1 MKHREFPPF
10 IPNDECKCKPAPA
23 PYEPPCCAPCGM
35 TTEEQIMRLNDK
47 VDCMTATYN
56 QVMSECYK
64 TLHNLEEAAE
74 ENGAYY
80 GAGEVWT
87 EQGYYADESAT
98 YTLTHKAVVD
108 RHGEPIRIG
117 LHLAYDNTTNSK
129 IEQDMFSASK
139 VLYADKILVAQPKTA
154 NGWYGNVI
162 YRGAPIATYN
172 DGTLYT
178 VGFTKAGVMRVYQNG
193 IDKEQMLRDTIENAM
208 GCSGVLILNGQ
219 LTDDSYRANIPN
231 ATEQVA
237 RVVIGQN
244 SDTREVIFL
253 TCGNENNVNR
263 KGMTSKACA
272 QILLQYGCDI
282 AVELCEADNAGAMN
296 KGQFMFVPDNNEV
309 PTAYCYWYISRRC
322 FYKND
327 YTREVAEL
335 MQNYGQVIW
344 ENFLT
349 GGKLDDTI
357 AKLNKEIADRIA
369 ADNELQENINA
380 EADTRAENDT
390 VLQENINAEITRATA
405 AEKTLQTN
413 IDNEKKR
420 AQAAEQNLED
430 TKVNRAGDTMTGSL
444 QFPLNATVN
453 IGTNVRLDR
462 YGVNV
467 KDQVMQ
473 LVAYQG
479 IKLYGEK
486 RSAITITNLADG
498 KTPDDA
504 VNKRQL
510 DAEVA
515 RATNAEDTE
524 KKRAQAA
531 EQQLQANIDAEVHA
545 RENADT
551 ALHNDIVT
559 EQGER
564 MAEDADLLT
573 AINKEKEDRTAA
585 DGTLQANINTE
596 KSERT
601 AADNATNSRIDG
613 IVAGTTDIPYLSTQ
627 RGGSVQGAI
636 VVTNGENGFIGID
649 ANGKS
654 NNAPEINSTGTSMT
668 ISVANG
674 DIIVKNEAEADGKGI
689 VTNLKAPK
697 RNTDAANKQYID
709 EKIAA
714 VSELYVAKDSAEMQ
728 EVNSGIIFN
737 DGIVVGGN
745 IDFGEASTES
755 ASIQYDPTT
764 GIIIRTPP
772 ANATISASGSR
783 ITDIGEPVDNND
795 AATKAY
801 VDAHSGGGGAGDV
814 TAAGNNT
821 FTGTNTFT
829 GKTIVATPTEDN
841 EAATKAYVDAHSGGG
856 GNGDVTTAGNNT
868 FTGTNTFNGKTIVAT
883 PTEDNNAATK
893 KYVDDADNEIR
904 QFVNDKADT
913 KADLFKD
920 NVFSRTNKFDGKV
933 IITVTPTVDND
944 AANKKYVDSKIT
956 GGGNTFTSIEIL
968 KNNNTPVGQ
977 FTNGIVVI
985 YGDISSSD
993 SIAVASVNAIKQY
1006 LTNAGQIGDK
1016 IQAIN
1021 ESGTT
1026 LDSFLEDMTNNHTK
1040 GIYLITGLA
1049 QP

>member
-10 IPNDECKCKPAPA
+10 IPTDECKCKPAPA
-23 PYEPPCCAPCGM
+23 HYEPPCCTPCGM
-35 TTEEQIMRLNDK
+35 TTEEQLMHLNDK
-47 VDCMTATYN
+47 VDCMAATYN

-108 RHGEPIRIG
+108 RHGAPIRIG
-117 LHLAYDNTTNSK
+117 LHLSYDNTTNSK

-162 YRGAPIATYN
+162 YRGAPIATHN

-208 GCSGVLILNGQ
+208 GCSGILVLNGQ

-282 AVELCEADNAGAMN
+282 AVELCEADSAGAMN
-296 KGQFMFVPDNNEV
+296 KGQFMFVPDNNVV

-349 GGKLDDTI
+349 GGKLDNTI

-390 VLQENINAEITRATA
+390 VLQENINAETTRATA

-420 AQAAEQNLED
+420 AQTAEQNLED

-444 QFPLNATVN
+444 QFPANATVN
-453 IGTNVRLDR
+453 IGANVELN
-462 YGVNV
+462 GNGLNS
-467 KDQVMQ
+467 KNQVMQ
-473 LVAYQG
+473 FVSNKG
-479 IKLYGEK
+479 IKVSGDNGV
-486 RSAITITNLADG
+486 AIAINNLADG
-498 KTPDDA
+498 NAPSDA
-504 VNKRQL
+504 VNKKQL
-510 DAEVA
+510 DAEVT
-515 RATNAEDTE
+515 RATTAEDTE
-524 KKRAQAA
+524 LKRAQAA
-531 EQQLQANIDAEVHA
+531 EQQLQANIDAEKHA
-545 RENADT
+545 RENSDS

-564 MAEDADLLT
+564 MAEDADLL
-573 AINKEKEDRTAA
+573 ASINKEKEDRAAA
-585 DGTLQANINTE
+585 DTNLQANINTE

-601 AADNATNSRIDG
+601 AADNKTNERIDT
-613 IVAGTTDIPYLSTQ
+613 IVAGTSNIPYLSTEK
-627 RGGSVQGAI
+627 GGSVKGAI
-636 VVTNGENGFIGID
+636 IVSNGENGLLSLDGK
-649 ANGKS
+649 GKS
-654 NNAPEINSTGTSMT
+654 NNTPELNSTGNSLT

-674 DIIVKNEAEADGKGI
+674 DVIVKNEAETDGKGTI
-689 VTNLKAPK
+689 TNLKAPT
-697 RNTDAANKQYID
+697 RDTDAVNKKYADSNFLSLTKTTNQEIKSPVGFIGGVSITTNGIVANKGID
-709 EKIAA
+709 TNR
-714 VSELYVAKDSAEMQ
+714 L
-728 EVNSGIIFN
+728 N
-737 DGIVVGGN
+737 VV
-745 IDFGEASTES
+745 TS
-755 ASIQYDPTT
+755 ASVPEPTSSKN
-764 GIIIRTPP
+764 P
-772 ANATISASGSR
+772 
-783 ITDIGEPVDNND
+783 
-795 AATKAY
+795 ATKNY
-801 VDAHSGGGGAGDV
+801 VDKALTLKAGLN
-814 TAAGNNT
+814 TANT
-821 FTGTNTFT
+821 FTGANTFS
-829 GKTIVATPTEDN
+829 GTITVPTPTADN
-841 EAATKAYVDAHSGGG
+841 Q
-856 GNGDVTTAGNNT
+856 
-868 FTGTNTFNGKTIVAT
+868 
-883 PTEDNNAATK
+883 AATK
-893 KYVDDADNEIR
+893 KYVDDHAGGGD
-904 QFVNDKADT
+904 
-913 KADLFKD
+913 
-920 NVFSRTNKFDGKV
+920 
-933 IITVTPTVDND
+933 ITVAGD
-944 AANKKYVDSKIT
+944 
-956 GGGNTFTSIEIL
+956 NTFTGD
-968 KNNNTPVGQ
+968 NTFNGPVNIGPNYDTM
-977 FTNGIVVI
+977 FDADGSVRF
-985 YGDISSSD
+985 SSD
-993 SIAVASVNAIKQY
+993 VSFNTLTVSGGSADFRTASSISVPVPK
-1006 LTNAGQIGDK
+1006 TDDD
-1016 IQAIN
+1016 AIN
-1021 ESGTT
+1021 KGYADANYLSKNT
-1026 LDSFLEDMTNNHTK
+1026 LTFETWMFTLEDGSKVAKIIALQSN
-1040 GIYLITGLA
+1040 
-1049 QP
+1049 

>member
-10 IPNDECKCKPAPA
+10 IPTDECKCKPAPA

-35 TTEEQIMRLNDK
+35 TTEEQIMHLNDK
-47 VDCMTATYN
+47 VDCMSSTYN

-64 TLHNLEEAAE
+64 TLHNLEAAAE

-108 RHGEPIRIG
+108 RHGNPIRIG

-162 YRGAPIATYN
+162 YRGAPIATHN

-193 IDKEQMLRDTIENAM
+193 INKEQMLRDTIDNAM

-282 AVELCEADNAGAMN
+282 AVELCEADSAGAMN

-349 GGKLDDTI
+349 GGKLNDTI

-390 VLQENINAEITRATA
+390 VLQENINAEITRATN

-420 AQAAEQNLED
+420 AQAAEKNLED

-444 QFPLNATVN
+444 SLPNSASLNIGNQTKFFELGINTGNDAMQLKSDRGIVVSNAAGTNPVKISGVDNATEP
-453 IGTNVRLDR
+453 
-462 YGVNV
+462 Y
-467 KDQVMQ
+467 
-473 LVAYQG
+473 
-479 IKLYGEK
+479 E
-486 RSAITITNLADG
+486 
-498 KTPDDA
+498 A
-504 VNKRQL
+504 VNKKLL
-510 DAEVA
+510 DADILIV
-515 RATNAEDTE
+515 TNAIDVE
-524 KKRAQAA
+524 KKRAQKA
-531 EQQLQANIDAEVHA
+531 EQQLQTNIDAEQHA

-564 MAEDADLLT
+564 AAEDADLLA
-573 AINKEKEDRTAA
+573 AINKEKEDRAAA
-585 DGTLQANINTE
+585 DSTLQSNINTE
-596 KSERT
+596 KSERV
-601 AADNATNSRIDG
+601 AGDNAITTQLSDLSTDLDTEREVRQGQIIDIKDG
-613 IVAGTTDIPYLSTQ
+613 NLELPYLSNKT
-627 RGGSVQGAI
+627 GGTVNGNI
-636 VVTNGENGFIGID
+636 VVTNGVQGNLSLS
-649 ANGKS
+649 GKGES
-654 NNAPEINSTGTSMT
+654 NNTPEIKSTGTSLT
-668 ISVANG
+668 LTVANG
-674 DIIVKNEAEADGKGI
+674 DIIAKNNTEADGKGTI
-689 VTNLKAPK
+689 TNLKAPT
-697 RNTDAANKQYID
+697 RDTDAANK
-709 EKIAA
+709 
-714 VSELYVAKDSAEMQ
+714 
-728 EVNSGIIFN
+728 
-737 DGIVVGGN
+737 
-745 IDFGEASTES
+745 
-755 ASIQYDPTT
+755 
-764 GIIIRTPP
+764 
-772 ANATISASGSR
+772 
-783 ITDIGEPVDNND
+783 
-795 AATKAY
+795 AY
-801 VDAHSGGGGAGDV
+801 VDESLSSKAGLASANVFSG
-814 TAAGNNT
+814 
-821 FTGTNTFT
+821 
-829 GKTIVATPTEDN
+829 
-841 EAATKAYVDAHSGGG
+841 S
-856 GNGDVTTAGNNT
+856 
-868 FTGTNTFNGKTIVAT
+868 NTFNGRVIVPKAPATNNDVANKIYVDQRVAEIYNNFAPINIVKTDYTIF
-883 PTEDNNAATK
+883 NNAIAFVGLATIEQED
-893 KYVDDADNEIR
+893 VD
-904 QFVNDKADT
+904 Q
-913 KADLFKD
+913 
-920 NVFSRTNKFDGKV
+920 
-933 IITVTPTVDND
+933 IIQ
-944 AANKKYVDSKIT
+944 YYRILM
-956 GGGNTFTSIEIL
+956 GN
-968 KNNNTPVGQ
+968 GA
-977 FTNGIVVI
+977 
-985 YGDISSSD
+985 ISE
-993 SIAVASVNAIKQY
+993 
-1006 LTNAGQIGDK
+1006 DK
-1016 IQAIN
+1016 IIYAN
-1021 ESGTT
+1021 FEGS
-1026 LDSFLEDMTNNHTK
+1026 LKSLSVLKSSED
-1040 GIYLITGLA
+1040 GAGLWIISNI
-1049 QP
+1049 Q

>member
-10 IPNDECKCKPAPA
+10 IPTDECKCKPAP
-23 PYEPPCCAPCGM
+23 YEPPCCTPCGM
-35 TTEEQIMRLNDK
+35 TTEEQLMHLNDK
-47 VDCMTATYN
+47 VDCMAATYN

-80 GAGEVWT
+80 GDGEVWT

-108 RHGEPIRIG
+108 RHGAPIRIG

-162 YRGAPIATYN
+162 YRGAPIATNN

-208 GCSGVLILNGQ
+208 GCSGVLVLNGQ

-244 SDTREVIFL
+244 SVTREVIFL

-272 QILLQYGCDI
+272 KILLQYGCDI
-282 AVELCEADNAGAMN
+282 AVELCEAGSAGAMN
-296 KGQFMFVPDNNEV
+296 KGQFMFIPDNNEV

-349 GGKLDDTI
+349 GGKLDNTI

-420 AQAAEQNLED
+420 AQGAEKNLED

-444 QFPLNATVN
+444 TLPNSASLNIGNQTKFFNLGIDTGNDAMRLKSDRGIVVSNAAGTNPVKISGVDNAT
-453 IGTNVRLDR
+453 GP
-462 YGVNV
+462 Y
-467 KDQVMQ
+467 
-473 LVAYQG
+473 
-479 IKLYGEK
+479 E
-486 RSAITITNLADG
+486 
-498 KTPDDA
+498 A
-504 VNKRQL
+504 VNKKLL
-510 DAEVA
+510 DADILIA
-515 RATNAEDTE
+515 RNAIDAEQ
-524 KKRAQAA
+524 KRAQKT
-531 EQQLQANIDAEVHA
+531 EQQLQANIDAEQHA

-564 MAEDADLLT
+564 AAEDADLLA
-573 AINKEKEDRTAA
+573 AINKEKEDRAAA
-585 DGTLQANINTE
+585 DSTLQTNINTE
-596 KSERT
+596 KSERL
-601 AADNATNSRIDG
+601 AADSATNGRIDG
-613 IVAGTTDIPYLSTQ
+613 IVAGTSNIPYLSTEK
-627 RGGSVQGAI
+627 GGSVKGAI
-636 VVTNGENGFIGID
+636 IVSNGENGLLSLDG
-649 ANGKS
+649 NGKS
-654 NNAPEINSTGTSMT
+654 NNTPELNSTGNSLT

-674 DIIVKNEAEADGKGI
+674 DIIVKNEAETDGKGT
-689 VTNLKAPK
+689 VTNLKAPT
-697 RNTDAANKQYID
+697 RDSDAVNKKYADDNFLSLIKTTNQEIKSPVGFIGGVSITTSGIVANKGID
-709 EKIAA
+709 TSTLNVVTTASVPEPT
-714 VSELYVAKDSAEMQ
+714 
-728 EVNSGIIFN
+728 NSKN
-737 DGIVVGGN
+737 
-745 IDFGEASTES
+745 
-755 ASIQYDPTT
+755 PTT
-764 GIIIRTPP
+764 KNYVDKALALKAGLNT
-772 ANATISASGSR
+772 ANTFSGSNTFNGR
-783 ITDIGEPVDNND
+783 VIVPTAPTTDND
-795 AATKAY
+795 VANKKY
-801 VDAHSGGGGAGDV
+801 VDDHAGGGGDV
-814 TAAGNNT
+814 TAAGENT
-821 FTGTNTFT
+821 FTGHNVFTGDTSFGPNEINTF
-829 GKTIVATPTEDN
+829 
-841 EAATKAYVDAHSGGG
+841 SGDGVVQIMG
-856 GNGDVTTAGNNT
+856 QLTVGDVQSSGTIDFSTGILDVNDPTSDYEAVNLHYLKDNYIEKNTLTFEPWT
-868 FTGTNTFNGKTIVAT
+868 FTLADGSTV
-883 PTEDNNAATK
+883 TK
-893 KYVDDADNEIR
+893 K
-904 QFVNDKADT
+904 
-913 KADLFKD
+913 
-920 NVFSRTNKFDGKV
+920 
-933 IITVTPTVDND
+933 
-944 AANKKYVDSKIT
+944 
-956 GGGNTFTSIEIL
+956 
-968 KNNNTPVGQ
+968 
-977 FTNGIVVI
+977 
-985 YGDISSSD
+985 
-993 SIAVASVNAIKQY
+993 IAIQSV
-1006 LTNAGQIGDK
+1006 
-1016 IQAIN
+1016 
-1021 ESGTT
+1021 
-1026 LDSFLEDMTNNHTK
+1026 
-1040 GIYLITGLA
+1040 
-1049 QP
+1049 

>member
-1 MKHREFPPF
+1 MIYLWGFFNMKHREFPPF
-10 IPNDECKCKPAPA
+10 IPTDECKCKPAPA
-23 PYEPPCCAPCGM
+23 PYEPPCCPPCGM
-35 TTEEQIMRLNDK
+35 TTEEQLMHLNDK
-47 VDCMTATYN
+47 VDCMAATYN

-108 RHGEPIRIG
+108 RHGAPIRIG

-139 VLYADKILVAQPKTA
+139 VLYADKILVAQPKTS

-282 AVELCEADNAGAMN
+282 AVELCEADSAGAMN

-349 GGKLDDTI
+349 GGKLKDTI

-453 IGTNVRLDR
+453 IGPNVRLDR
-462 YGVNV
+462 YGINT
-467 KDQVMQ
+467 KNQIMQ
-473 LVAYQG
+473 LISYKG
-479 IKLYGEK
+479 IKLYGEN
-486 RSAITITNLADG
+486 RSSINITNLADG
-498 KTPDDA
+498 NTPDDA

-510 DAEVA
+510 DAEIT
-515 RATNAEDTE
+515 RATNAENTE
-524 KKRAQAA
+524 NKRAKAA

-559 EQGER
+559 EQGAR
-564 MAEDADLLT
+564 MSEDADLLA
-573 AINKEKEDRTAA
+573 AINKEKEDRAAA
-585 DGTLQANINTE
+585 DTTLQANINTE

-601 AADNATNSRIDG
+601 AADNKTNERIDA
-613 IVAGTTDIPYLSTQ
+613 IVSGTSNIPYLSTE
-627 RGGSVQGAI
+627 RGGSVKGAI
-636 VVTNGENGFIGID
+636 IVSNGENGLLSLDGS
-649 ANGKS
+649 GKS
-654 NNAPEINSTGTSMT
+654 NNTPELNSTGNSLT

-674 DIIVKNEAEADGKGI
+674 DVIVKNEAETDGKGTI
-689 VTNLKAPK
+689 TNLKAPT
-697 RNTDAANKQYID
+697 RDTDAAN
-709 EKIAA
+709 
-714 VSELYVAKDSAEMQ
+714 
-728 EVNSGIIFN
+728 
-737 DGIVVGGN
+737 
-745 IDFGEASTES
+745 
-755 ASIQYDPTT
+755 
-764 GIIIRTPP
+764 
-772 ANATISASGSR
+772 
-783 ITDIGEPVDNND
+783 
-795 AATKAY
+795 KAY
-801 VDAHSGGGGAGDV
+801 VDAHAGGGDV
-814 TAAGNNT
+814 
-821 FTGTNTFT
+821 
-829 GKTIVATPTEDN
+829 
-841 EAATKAYVDAHSGGG
+841 KA
-856 GNGDVTTAGNNT
+856 AGNNT
-868 FTGTNTFNGKTIVAT
+868 FTGTNTFNGKVVVTTAPTADNDVATKKYVDAHAGGGGGSGDVTAAGDNTFTGTNTFNKGITVNGYSLFSANTIVNSLLVNESLNISDGIALDANSAQFNTDTTFNGGIIANSYITAPT
-883 PTEDNNAATK
+883 PVDDTDAATK
-893 KYVDDADNEIR
+893 KYVDDSFTTETWTFTLD
-904 QFVNDKADT
+904 
-913 KADLFKD
+913 
-920 NVFSRTNKFDGKV
+920 DGTIV
-933 IITVTPTVDND
+933 
-944 AANKKYVDSKIT
+944 NKK
-956 GGGNTFTSIEIL
+956 
-968 KNNNTPVGQ
+968 
-977 FTNGIVVI
+977 VV
-985 YGDISSSD
+985 
-993 SIAVASVNAIKQY
+993 VK
-1006 LTNAGQIGDK
+1006 
-1016 IQAIN
+1016 
-1021 ESGTT
+1021 
-1026 LDSFLEDMTNNHTK
+1026 
-1040 GIYLITGLA
+1040 
-1049 QP
+1049 

>member
-10 IPNDECKCKPAPA
+10 IPTDECKCKPALA
-23 PYEPPCCAPCGM
+23 PYEPPCCTPCGM
-35 TTEEQIMRLNDK
+35 TTEEQLMHLNDK
-47 VDCMTATYN
+47 VDCMAATYN

-108 RHGEPIRIG
+108 RHGAPIRIG

-139 VLYADKILVAQPKTA
+139 VLYADKILVAQPKTE

-162 YRGAPIATYN
+162 YRGAPIASHN

-253 TCGNENNVNR
+253 TCGNENNVNH

-282 AVELCEADNAGAMN
+282 AVELCEADSAGAMN

-430 TKVNRAGDTMTGSL
+430 AKVNRAGDTMTGSL
-444 QFPLNATVN
+444 QFPANATVN
-453 IGTNVRLDR
+453 IGENVELN
-462 YGVNV
+462 GNGLNS
-467 KDQVMQ
+467 KNQVMQ
-473 LVAYQG
+473 FVSNNG
-479 IKLYGEK
+479 IKVSGDNGV
-486 RSAITITNLADG
+486 AVAITNLADG
-498 KTPDDA
+498 SAPNDA
-504 VNKRQL
+504 VNKKQL
-510 DAEVA
+510 DAEVT
-515 RATNAEDTE
+515 RASTAEDTE
-524 KKRAQAA
+524 KNRAQAA
-531 EQQLQANIDAEVHA
+531 EQQLKSNIDAEKHA

-573 AINKEKEDRTAA
+573 AINKEKEDRAAA
-585 DGTLQANINTE
+585 DTTLQANINTE

-601 AADNATNSRIDG
+601 AADNKTNERIDA
-613 IVAGTTDIPYLSTQ
+613 IVSGTSNIPYLSTE
-627 RGGSVQGAI
+627 RGGSVKGAI
-636 VVTNGENGFIGID
+636 IVSNGENGLLSLDGS
-649 ANGKS
+649 GKS
-654 NNAPEINSTGTSMT
+654 NNTPELNSTGNSLT

-674 DIIVKNEAEADGKGI
+674 NVIVKNEAETDGKGTI
-689 VTNLKAPK
+689 TNLKAPT
-697 RNTDAANKQYID
+697 RDTDAANKAYVDDNTNNKVDKITGKGLSTNDFTNADKAKVDAIPSNPKYTDTTYTAGEGIFID
-709 EKIAA
+709 DTNTIYADITATGKN
-714 VSELYVAKDSAEMQ
+714 YFTG
-728 EVNSGIIFN
+728 NNTFN
-737 DGIVVGGN
+737 GKVVVTT
-745 IDFGEASTES
+745 A
-755 ASIQYDPTT
+755 PT
-764 GIIIRTPP
+764 
-772 ANATISASGSR
+772 A
-783 ITDIGEPVDNND
+783 DND
-795 AATKAY
+795 VATKKY
-801 VDAHSGGGGAGDV
+801 VDAHAGGGGSGDV
-814 TAAGNNT
+814 TAAG
-821 FTGTNTFT
+821 
-829 GKTIVATPTEDN
+829 D
-841 EAATKAYVDAHSGGG
+841 
-856 GNGDVTTAGNNT
+856 NT
-868 FTGTNTFNGKTIVAT
+868 FTGTNTFNKGITVNRDSSFKANVSVNSLLVNERINISDLFSLDSCGAQFNVELTSNSDAYFNGAVIIGT
-883 PTEDNNAATK
+883 PTIDNEAATK
-893 KYVDDADNEIR
+893 KYVDDSFTTETWTFTLD
-904 QFVNDKADT
+904 
-913 KADLFKD
+913 
-920 NVFSRTNKFDGKV
+920 DGTIV
-933 IITVTPTVDND
+933 
-944 AANKKYVDSKIT
+944 NKK
-956 GGGNTFTSIEIL
+956 
-968 KNNNTPVGQ
+968 
-977 FTNGIVVI
+977 VV
-985 YGDISSSD
+985 
-993 SIAVASVNAIKQY
+993 VK
-1006 LTNAGQIGDK
+1006 
-1016 IQAIN
+1016 
-1021 ESGTT
+1021 
-1026 LDSFLEDMTNNHTK
+1026 
-1040 GIYLITGLA
+1040 
-1049 QP
+1049 

>member
-1 MKHREFPPF
+1 MIYLWGFFNMKHREFPPF
-10 IPNDECKCKPAPA
+10 IPTDECKCKPAPA
-23 PYEPPCCAPCGM
+23 PYEPPCCPPCGM

-47 VDCMTATYN
+47 VDCMAATYN

-139 VLYADKILVAQPKTA
+139 VLYADKILVAQPKTE

-162 YRGAPIATYN
+162 YRGAPIATHN

-253 TCGNENNVNR
+253 TCGNENNVNH

-282 AVELCEADNAGAMN
+282 AVELCEADSAGAMN

-444 QFPLNATVN
+444 QFPADATVN
-453 IGTNVRLDR
+453 IGANVELN
-462 YGVNV
+462 GNGLNS
-467 KDQVMQ
+467 KNQVMQ
-473 LVAYQG
+473 FVSNNG
-479 IKLYGEK
+479 IKVSGDNGV
-486 RSAITITNLADG
+486 AVAITNLADG
-498 KTPDDA
+498 SAPNDA
-504 VNKRQL
+504 VNKKQL
-510 DAEVA
+510 DAEVT
-515 RATNAEDTE
+515 RASTAEDTE
-524 KKRAQAA
+524 KNRAQAA
-531 EQQLQANIDAEVHA
+531 EQQLQSNIDAEKHA

-564 MAEDADLLT
+564 AAEDADLLA
-573 AINKEKEDRTAA
+573 AINKEKEDRAAA
-585 DGTLQANINTE
+585 DTTLQANINTE

-601 AADNATNSRIDG
+601 AANNKTNERIDA
-613 IVAGTTDIPYLSTQ
+613 IVSGTSNIPYLSTE
-627 RGGSVQGAI
+627 RGGSVKGAI
-636 VVTNGENGFIGID
+636 IVSNGENGLLSLDGS
-649 ANGKS
+649 GKS
-654 NNAPEINSTGTSMT
+654 NNTPELNSTGNSLT

-674 DIIVKNEAEADGKGI
+674 DVIVKNEAETDGKGTI
-689 VTNLKAPK
+689 TNLKAPT
-697 RNTDAANKQYID
+697 RDTDAAN
-709 EKIAA
+709 
-714 VSELYVAKDSAEMQ
+714 
-728 EVNSGIIFN
+728 
-737 DGIVVGGN
+737 
-745 IDFGEASTES
+745 
-755 ASIQYDPTT
+755 
-764 GIIIRTPP
+764 
-772 ANATISASGSR
+772 
-783 ITDIGEPVDNND
+783 
-795 AATKAY
+795 KAY
-801 VDAHSGGGGAGDV
+801 VDAHAGGGDVTAAGDNTFTGNNTFTGDNEFTNGFSVNGDSAFNTSAYFNDYVEFSGTVRVPTPKADTEAANKAYVDAHAGGGSGDV

-821 FTGTNTFT
+821 FSGTNTFT
-829 GKTIVATPTEDN
+829 GINTF
-841 EAATKAYVDAHSGGG
+841 
-856 GNGDVTTAGNNT
+856 TANNT
-868 FTGTNTFNGKTIVAT
+868 FNKRITVNDEGRFNKISATGNVNFEYAT
-883 PTEDNNAATK
+883 SVSVPAPTVNNNPATK
-893 KYVDDADNEIR
+893 KYVDDSFTTETWTFTLADG
-904 QFVNDKADT
+904 T
-913 KADLFKD
+913 
-920 NVFSRTNKFDGKV
+920 
-933 IITVTPTVDND
+933 TV
-944 AANKKYVDSKIT
+944 NKK
-956 GGGNTFTSIEIL
+956 
-968 KNNNTPVGQ
+968 
-977 FTNGIVVI
+977 VVI
-985 YGDISSSD
+985 
-993 SIAVASVNAIKQY
+993 K
-1006 LTNAGQIGDK
+1006 
-1016 IQAIN
+1016 
-1021 ESGTT
+1021 
-1026 LDSFLEDMTNNHTK
+1026 
-1040 GIYLITGLA
+1040 
-1049 QP
+1049 

>member
-10 IPNDECKCKPAPA
+10 IPTDECKCKPAPA
-23 PYEPPCCAPCGM
+23 PYEPPCCTPCGM
-35 TTEEQIMRLNDK
+35 TTEEQIMHLNDK
-47 VDCMTATYN
+47 VDCMASTYN

-108 RHGEPIRIG
+108 RHGNPIRIG

-139 VLYADKILVAQPKTA
+139 VLYADKILVAQPKTE

-162 YRGAPIATYN
+162 YRGAPIAAHN

-282 AVELCEADNAGAMN
+282 AVELCEADSAGAMN
-296 KGQFMFVPDNNEV
+296 KGQFMFVPDNNVV

-349 GGKLDDTI
+349 GGKLDNTI

-420 AQAAEQNLED
+420 AQSAEKNLED

-444 QFPLNATVN
+444 SLPNSESLNIGNQTKFFNLGINTGNDAMQLKSDRGIVVSNAAGTNPVKISGVDNATEP
-453 IGTNVRLDR
+453 
-462 YGVNV
+462 Y
-467 KDQVMQ
+467 
-473 LVAYQG
+473 
-479 IKLYGEK
+479 E
-486 RSAITITNLADG
+486 
-498 KTPDDA
+498 A
-504 VNKRQL
+504 VNKKQL
-510 DAEVA
+510 DAEILIA
-515 RATNAEDTE
+515 RNAIDAEQ
-524 KKRAQAA
+524 KRAQKT
-531 EQQLQANIDAEVHA
+531 EQQLQANIDAEQHA

-564 MAEDADLLT
+564 AAEDADLLA
-573 AINKEKEDRTAA
+573 AINKEKEDRAAA
-585 DGTLQANINTE
+585 DSTLQTNINTE
-596 KSERT
+596 KSERV
-601 AADNATNSRIDG
+601 AADSATNGRIDG
-613 IVAGTTDIPYLSTQ
+613 IVAGTSNIPYLSTEK
-627 RGGSVQGAI
+627 GGSVKGAI
-636 VVTNGENGFIGID
+636 IVSNGENGLLSLDG
-649 ANGKS
+649 NGKS
-654 NNAPEINSTGTSMT
+654 NNTPELNSTGNSLT

-674 DIIVKNEAEADGKGI
+674 DIIVKNEAETDGKGT
-689 VTNLKAPK
+689 VTNLKAPT
-697 RNTDAANKQYID
+697 RDSDAVNKKYADDNFLSLIKTTNQEIKSPVGFIGGVSITTSGIVANKGID
-709 EKIAA
+709 TNTLNVVTTASVPEPT
-714 VSELYVAKDSAEMQ
+714 
-728 EVNSGIIFN
+728 NSKN
-737 DGIVVGGN
+737 
-745 IDFGEASTES
+745 
-755 ASIQYDPTT
+755 PTT
-764 GIIIRTPP
+764 KNYVDKALALKAGLIT
-772 ANATISASGSR
+772 ANTFSGSNTFNGR
-783 ITDIGEPVDNND
+783 VIVPTAPTTDND
-795 AATKAY
+795 VANKKY
-801 VDAHSGGGGAGDV
+801 VDDHAGGGGDV
-814 TAAGNNT
+814 TAAGENT
-821 FTGTNTFT
+821 FTGHNVFTGDTSFGPYEINTF
-829 GKTIVATPTEDN
+829 
-841 EAATKAYVDAHSGGG
+841 SGDGVVQIMG
-856 GNGDVTTAGNNT
+856 QLTVGDVQSSGTIDFSTGILDVNDPTSDYEAVNLHYLKDNYIEKNTLTFEPWT
-868 FTGTNTFNGKTIVAT
+868 FTLADGSTV
-883 PTEDNNAATK
+883 TK
-893 KYVDDADNEIR
+893 K
-904 QFVNDKADT
+904 
-913 KADLFKD
+913 
-920 NVFSRTNKFDGKV
+920 
-933 IITVTPTVDND
+933 
-944 AANKKYVDSKIT
+944 
-956 GGGNTFTSIEIL
+956 
-968 KNNNTPVGQ
+968 
-977 FTNGIVVI
+977 
-985 YGDISSSD
+985 
-993 SIAVASVNAIKQY
+993 IAIQSV
-1006 LTNAGQIGDK
+1006 
-1016 IQAIN
+1016 
-1021 ESGTT
+1021 
-1026 LDSFLEDMTNNHTK
+1026 
-1040 GIYLITGLA
+1040 
-1049 QP
+1049 

>member
-1 MKHREFPPF
+1 MKHREFPPY
-10 IPNDECKCKPAPA
+10 IPTDECKCKPAPV
-23 PYEPPCCAPCGM
+23 PYDPPCCAPCGM

-47 VDCMTATYN
+47 VDCMAATYN

-108 RHGEPIRIG
+108 RHGAPIRIG

-162 YRGAPIATYN
+162 YRGAPIATHN

-282 AVELCEADNAGAMN
+282 AVELCEADSAGAMN

-309 PTAYCYWYISRRC
+309 PTAYCYWYISRRY

-369 ADNELQENINA
+369 ADTELQENINA

-405 AEKTLQTN
+405 AEKTLQIN

-420 AQAAEQNLED
+420 AQTAEQNLKD

-453 IGTNVRLDR
+453 VGPNVRLDR
-462 YGVNV
+462 YGINA
-467 KDQVMQ
+467 KNQVMQ
-473 LVAYQG
+473 LIAYQG
-479 IKLYGEK
+479 IKLYGNN

-498 KTPDDA
+498 ATPDDA

-510 DAEVA
+510 DAETA
-515 RATNAEDTE
+515 RATAAEDKE
-524 KKRAQAA
+524 AKRAQAA
-531 EQQLQANIDAEVHA
+531 EQQLQTNIDAEQHA

-564 MAEDADLLT
+564 IAEDADLLA
-573 AINKEKEDRTAA
+573 AINKEKEDRATA
-585 DGTLQANINTE
+585 DSTLQANINTE

-601 AADNATNSRIDG
+601 AADNTTNSRIDG

-649 ANGKS
+649 ADGKS
-654 NNAPEINSTGTSMT
+654 NNAPEINSTGNSIT

-674 DIIVKNEAEADGKGI
+674 DVIVKNEAETDGKGS
-689 VTNLKAPK
+689 VTNLKAPT
-697 RNTDAANKQYID
+697 RNTDAANKEYVDGFLNKNSDTKQYVHGLVD
-709 EKIAA
+709 FT
-714 VSELYVAKDSAEMQ
+714 LGAEFDTNIN
-728 EVNSGIIFN
+728 V
-737 DGIVVGGN
+737 DGI
-745 IDFGEASTES
+745 
-755 ASIQYDPTT
+755 
-764 GIIIRTPP
+764 
-772 ANATISASGSR
+772 
-783 ITDIGEPVDNND
+783 DIGQRTVGTPDFTIALSKVPDMNFSVDGARIIDVATPKEDTD
-795 AATKAY
+795 AANKAY
-801 VDAHSGGGGAGDV
+801 VDGYIGGVGDV
-814 TAAGNNT
+814 TAAG
-821 FTGTNTFT
+821 
-829 GKTIVATPTEDN
+829 D
-841 EAATKAYVDAHSGGG
+841 
-856 GNGDVTTAGNNT
+856 NT
-868 FTGTNTFNGKTIVAT
+868 FTGTNTFNGTVYIRT
-883 PTEDNNAATK
+883 PAQDYQAATK
-893 KYVDDADNEIR
+893 KYVDDAKSEAIAVANNIG
-904 QFVNDKADT
+904 DT
-913 KADLFKD
+913 KANLYKD
-920 NVFSRTNKFDGKV
+920 NVFSSSNIFNGRV
-933 IITVTPTVDND
+933 IVPTAPATDND
-944 AANKKYVDSKIT
+944 VANKKYVD
-956 GGGNTFTSIEIL
+956 
-968 KNNNTPVGQ
+968 
-977 FTNGIVVI
+977 
-985 YGDISSSD
+985 
-993 SIAVASVNAIKQY
+993 
-1006 LTNAGQIGDK
+1006 DK
-1016 IQAIN
+1016 ISTEKSIYIGGAVSEKCTIVGDFIIVTQDNPSLTQAHFDEYLNYISN
-1021 ESGTT
+1021 KYNFKNATDLT
-1026 LDSFLEDMTNNHTK
+1026 MM
-1040 GIYLITGLA
+1040 LITNVETLRPLSTFVSGSSTDPVLKGVYICTGTSVV
-1049 QP
+1049 

>member
-10 IPNDECKCKPAPA
+10 IPTDECKCKPAPA
-23 PYEPPCCAPCGM
+23 PYEPPCCAPCCM
-35 TTEEQIMRLNDK
+35 TTEEQIMHLNDK
-47 VDCMTATYN
+47 VDCIAATYN

-64 TLHNLEEAAE
+64 TLHNLEAAAE

-108 RHGEPIRIG
+108 RHGNPIRIG

-282 AVELCEADNAGAMN
+282 AVELCEADSAGAMN
-296 KGQFMFVPDNNEV
+296 KGQFMFVPNNNEV

-444 QFPLNATVN
+444 TLPNSASLNIGNQTKFFNLGIDTGNDAMQLKSDRGIVVSNAAGTNPIKISGVDNATEP
-453 IGTNVRLDR
+453 
-462 YGVNV
+462 Y
-467 KDQVMQ
+467 
-473 LVAYQG
+473 
-479 IKLYGEK
+479 E
-486 RSAITITNLADG
+486 
-498 KTPDDA
+498 A
-504 VNKRQL
+504 VNKKLL
-510 DAEVA
+510 DADILIV
-515 RATNAEDTE
+515 TNAIDAE
-524 KKRAQAA
+524 KKRAQKT
-531 EQQLQANIDAEVHA
+531 EQQLQTNIDAEQHA

-564 MAEDADLLT
+564 AAEDADLLT
-573 AINKEKEDRTAA
+573 AINKEKEDRAAA
-585 DGTLQANINTE
+585 DSTLQTNINTE
-596 KSERT
+596 KSERL
-601 AADNATNSRIDG
+601 AGDNALTTQLSDLSTDLNTEREVRQGQIIDIKNG
-613 IVAGTTDIPYLSTQ
+613 NLELPYLSNKT
-627 RGGSVQGAI
+627 GGTVNGNI
-636 VVTNGENGFIGID
+636 VVTNGVQGNLSLS
-649 ANGKS
+649 GKGES
-654 NNAPEINSTGTSMT
+654 NNAPEITSTGTSLT
-668 ISVANG
+668 LTVANG
-674 DIIVKNEAEADGKGI
+674 DIIVKNNTEADGKGTI
-689 VTNLKAPK
+689 TNLKAPT
-697 RNTDAANKQYID
+697 RDTDAANK
-709 EKIAA
+709 
-714 VSELYVAKDSAEMQ
+714 
-728 EVNSGIIFN
+728 
-737 DGIVVGGN
+737 
-745 IDFGEASTES
+745 
-755 ASIQYDPTT
+755 
-764 GIIIRTPP
+764 
-772 ANATISASGSR
+772 
-783 ITDIGEPVDNND
+783 
-795 AATKAY
+795 AY
-801 VDAHSGGGGAGDV
+801 VDESLSSKAGLASANVFSG
-814 TAAGNNT
+814 
-821 FTGTNTFT
+821 
-829 GKTIVATPTEDN
+829 
-841 EAATKAYVDAHSGGG
+841 S
-856 GNGDVTTAGNNT
+856 
-868 FTGTNTFNGKTIVAT
+868 NTFNGRVIVSKAPAT
-883 PTEDNNAATK
+883 
-893 KYVDDADNEIR
+893 
-904 QFVNDKADT
+904 
-913 KADLFKD
+913 
-920 NVFSRTNKFDGKV
+920 G
-933 IITVTPTVDND
+933 ND
-944 AANKKYVDSKIT
+944 AANKTYVDQMATAIY
-956 GGGNTFTSIEIL
+956 NDFTPINIL
-968 KNNNTPVGQ
+968 KTDYSIFNNAIVFVGLATIEEADVTQ
-977 FTNGIVVI
+977 IVEYFRNLI
-985 YGDISSSD
+985 SD
-993 SIAVASVNAIKQY
+993 STISEDNIYYANLDGTIKN
-1006 LTNAGQIGDK
+1006 LSTLKSSEDGAGIW
-1016 IQAIN
+1016 
-1021 ESGTT
+1021 
-1026 LDSFLEDMTNNHTK
+1026 
-1040 GIYLITGLA
+1040 ITCNIH
-1049 QP
+1049 

>member
-1 MKHREFPPF
+1 
-10 IPNDECKCKPAPA
+10 
-23 PYEPPCCAPCGM
+23 M
-35 TTEEQIMRLNDK
+35 TTEEQIMHLNDK
-47 VDCMTATYN
+47 VDCMASTYN

-108 RHGEPIRIG
+108 RHGNPIRIG

-162 YRGAPIATYN
+162 YRGAPIATHN

-282 AVELCEADNAGAMN
+282 AVELCEADSAGAMN
-296 KGQFMFVPDNNEV
+296 KGQFMFVPDNNVV

-349 GGKLDDTI
+349 GGKLDNTI

-420 AQAAEQNLED
+420 AQSAEKNLED

-444 QFPLNATVN
+444 SLPNSESLNIGNQTKFFNLGINTGNDAMQLKSDRGIVVSNAAGTNPVKISGVENATEP
-453 IGTNVRLDR
+453 
-462 YGVNV
+462 Y
-467 KDQVMQ
+467 
-473 LVAYQG
+473 
-479 IKLYGEK
+479 E
-486 RSAITITNLADG
+486 
-498 KTPDDA
+498 A
-504 VNKRQL
+504 VNKKQL
-510 DAEVA
+510 DAEILIA
-515 RATNAEDTE
+515 RNAIDAEQ
-524 KKRAQAA
+524 KRAQKT
-531 EQQLQANIDAEVHA
+531 EQQLQANIDAEQHA

-564 MAEDADLLT
+564 AAEDADLLA
-573 AINKEKEDRTAA
+573 AINKEKEDRAAA
-585 DGTLQANINTE
+585 DSTLQTNINTE
-596 KSERT
+596 KSERL
-601 AADNATNSRIDG
+601 AGDNALSTQLSDLS
-613 IVAGTTDIPYLSTQ
+613 TDLDTERDVRQGQINDIKNGNLELPYLSNKT
-627 RGGSVQGAI
+627 GGTVNGNI
-636 VVTNGENGFIGID
+636 VVTNGVQGNLSLS
-649 ANGKS
+649 GKGES
-654 NNAPEINSTGTSMT
+654 NNTPEITSTGTSLT
-668 ISVANG
+668 LTVANG
-674 DIIVKNEAEADGKGI
+674 DIIVKNNTDTDGKGMI
-689 VTNLKAPK
+689 TNLDVPS
-697 RNTDAANKQYID
+697 RDTDA
-709 EKIAA
+709 
-714 VSELYVAKDSAEMQ
+714 
-728 EVNSGIIFN
+728 VN
-737 DGIVVGGN
+737 
-745 IDFGEASTES
+745 
-755 ASIQYDPTT
+755 
-764 GIIIRTPP
+764 
-772 ANATISASGSR
+772 
-783 ITDIGEPVDNND
+783 
-795 AATKAY
+795 KAY
-801 VDAHSGGGGAGDV
+801 VDNGLNLKAGLAESNTFSGTLNAFNSRVVVTRAPTADNDVANKKYVDDHAGGGGDV
-814 TAAGNNT
+814 TAAGENT
-821 FTGTNTFT
+821 FTGHNVFTGDTSFGPNEINTF
-829 GKTIVATPTEDN
+829 
-841 EAATKAYVDAHSGGG
+841 SGDGVVQIMG
-856 GNGDVTTAGNNT
+856 QLTVGDVLSSGTIDFSTAILDVNDPTSDYEAVNLHYLKDNYIEKNTLTFEPWT
-868 FTGTNTFNGKTIVAT
+868 FTLADGSTV
-883 PTEDNNAATK
+883 TK
-893 KYVDDADNEIR
+893 K
-904 QFVNDKADT
+904 
-913 KADLFKD
+913 
-920 NVFSRTNKFDGKV
+920 
-933 IITVTPTVDND
+933 
-944 AANKKYVDSKIT
+944 
-956 GGGNTFTSIEIL
+956 
-968 KNNNTPVGQ
+968 
-977 FTNGIVVI
+977 
-985 YGDISSSD
+985 
-993 SIAVASVNAIKQY
+993 IAIQSV
-1006 LTNAGQIGDK
+1006 
-1016 IQAIN
+1016 
-1021 ESGTT
+1021 
-1026 LDSFLEDMTNNHTK
+1026 
-1040 GIYLITGLA
+1040 
-1049 QP
+1049 

>member
-10 IPNDECKCKPAPA
+10 IPTDECKCKPAPA
-23 PYEPPCCAPCGM
+23 PYKPPCCAPCGM
-35 TTEEQIMRLNDK
+35 TTEEQIMHLNDK
-47 VDCMTATYN
+47 VDCMAATYN

-64 TLHNLEEAAE
+64 TLHNLEAAAE

-108 RHGEPIRIG
+108 RHGNPIRIG

-237 RVVIGQN
+237 RVIIGQN

-253 TCGNENNVNR
+253 TCGNENNVNH

-282 AVELCEADNAGAMN
+282 AVELCEADSAGAMN
-296 KGQFMFVPDNNEV
+296 KGQLMFIPDNNEV

-349 GGKLDDTI
+349 GGKLDNTI

-444 QFPLNATVN
+444 QFPANATVN
-453 IGTNVRLDR
+453 IGANVELN
-462 YGVNV
+462 GNGLNS
-467 KDQVMQ
+467 KNQVMQ
-473 LVAYQG
+473 FVSNKG
-479 IKLYGEK
+479 IKVSGDNDV
-486 RSAITITNLADG
+486 AVAITNLADG
-498 KTPDDA
+498 SAPNDA
-504 VNKRQL
+504 VNKKQL

-515 RATNAEDTE
+515 RASTAEDTE
-524 KKRAQAA
+524 LKRAQAA
-531 EQQLQANIDAEVHA
+531 EQQLQANIDAEKHA

-564 MAEDADLLT
+564 AAEDADLLA
-573 AINKEKEDRTAA
+573 AINKEKEDRAAA
-585 DGTLQANINTE
+585 DSTLQTNINTE
-596 KSERT
+596 KSERL
-601 AADNATNSRIDG
+601 AGDNALSTQLSDLS
-613 IVAGTTDIPYLSTQ
+613 TDLDTERDVRQGQINDIKNGNLELPYLSNKT
-627 RGGSVQGAI
+627 GGTVNGNI
-636 VVTNGENGFIGID
+636 VVTNGVQGNLSLS
-649 ANGKS
+649 GKGES
-654 NNAPEINSTGTSMT
+654 NNTPEITSTGTSLT
-668 ISVANG
+668 LTVANG
-674 DIIVKNEAEADGKGI
+674 DIIVKNNTDTDGKGMI
-689 VTNLKAPK
+689 TNLDAPS
-697 RNTDAANKQYID
+697 RDTDA
-709 EKIAA
+709 
-714 VSELYVAKDSAEMQ
+714 
-728 EVNSGIIFN
+728 VN
-737 DGIVVGGN
+737 
-745 IDFGEASTES
+745 
-755 ASIQYDPTT
+755 
-764 GIIIRTPP
+764 
-772 ANATISASGSR
+772 
-783 ITDIGEPVDNND
+783 
-795 AATKAY
+795 KAY
-801 VDAHSGGGGAGDV
+801 VDNGLNLKANLTES
-814 TAAGNNT
+814 NT
-821 FTGTNTFT
+821 FSGTLNAFNKRVVVTR
-829 GKTIVATPTEDN
+829 TP
-841 EAATKAYVDAHSGGG
+841 
-856 GNGDVTTAGNNT
+856 TAGNDVANKT
-868 FTGTNTFNGKTIVAT
+868 YVDKMATAIYNDFTPINIVKTDYSIF
-883 PTEDNNAATK
+883 NNA
-893 KYVDDADNEIR
+893 I
-904 QFVNDKADT
+904 
-913 KADLFKD
+913 
-920 NVFSRTNKFDGKV
+920 VF
-933 IITVTPTVDND
+933 
-944 AANKKYVDSKIT
+944 
-956 GGGNTFTSIEIL
+956 
-968 KNNNTPVGQ
+968 
-977 FTNGIVVI
+977 
-985 YGDISSSD
+985 
-993 SIAVASVNAIKQY
+993 
-1006 LTNAGQIGDK
+1006 
-1016 IQAIN
+1016 
-1021 ESGTT
+1021 
-1026 LDSFLEDMTNNHTK
+1026 
-1040 GIYLITGLA
+1040 TGLA
-1049 QP
+1049 TIEEADVTRIVEYFRNLISDSTISEDKIYYANFEGTIKNLSTLKSSEDGAGIWITSSIQ

>member
-10 IPNDECKCKPAPA
+10 IPTDECKCKPAPT

-35 TTEEQIMRLNDK
+35 TTEEQLMHLNDK
-47 VDCMTATYN
+47 VDCMAATYN

-80 GAGEVWT
+80 GDGEVWT

-108 RHGEPIRIG
+108 RHGAPIRIG

-162 YRGAPIATYN
+162 YRGAPIATNN

-272 QILLQYGCDI
+272 KILLQYGCDI
-282 AVELCEADNAGAMN
+282 AVELCEAGSAGAMN
-296 KGQFMFVPDNNEV
+296 KGQFMFIPDNNEV

-349 GGKLDDTI
+349 GGKLDNTI

-420 AQAAEQNLED
+420 AQGAEKNLED

-453 IGTNVRLDR
+453 VGPNVKLDR

-467 KDQVMQ
+467 KNQVMQ
-473 LVAYQG
+473 LIAYQG
-479 IKLYGEK
+479 IKLYGDN

-498 KTPDDA
+498 VTPDDA

-510 DAEVA
+510 DAEVT

-531 EQQLQANIDAEVHA
+531 EQQLQANIDAEMHA

-551 ALHNDIVT
+551 ALHNDIIT

-564 MAEDADLLT
+564 MAEDADLLA
-573 AINKEKEDRTAA
+573 AINKEKEDRAAA
-585 DGTLQANINTE
+585 DSTLQTNINTE
-596 KSERT
+596 KSERL
-601 AADNATNSRIDG
+601 AADSATNGRIDG
-613 IVAGTTDIPYLSTQ
+613 IVAGTSNIPYLSTEK
-627 RGGSVQGAI
+627 GGSVKGAI
-636 VVTNGENGFIGID
+636 IVSNGENGLLSLDG
-649 ANGKS
+649 NGKS
-654 NNAPEINSTGTSMT
+654 NNTPELNSTGNSLT

-674 DIIVKNEAEADGKGI
+674 DIIVKNEAETDGKGT
-689 VTNLKAPK
+689 VTNLKAPT
-697 RNTDAANKQYID
+697 RDSDAVNKKYADDNFLSLIKTTNQEIKSPVGFIGGVSITPSGIVANKGID
-709 EKIAA
+709 TSTLNVVTTASVPEPT
-714 VSELYVAKDSAEMQ
+714 
-728 EVNSGIIFN
+728 NSKN
-737 DGIVVGGN
+737 
-745 IDFGEASTES
+745 
-755 ASIQYDPTT
+755 PTT
-764 GIIIRTPP
+764 KNYVDKALALKAGLNT
-772 ANATISASGSR
+772 ANTFSGSNTFNGR
-783 ITDIGEPVDNND
+783 VIVPTAPTTDND
-795 AATKAY
+795 VANKKY
-801 VDAHSGGGGAGDV
+801 VDDHAGGGGDV
-814 TAAGNNT
+814 TAAGENT
-821 FTGTNTFT
+821 FTGHNVFTGDTSFGPNEINTF
-829 GKTIVATPTEDN
+829 
-841 EAATKAYVDAHSGGG
+841 SGDGVVQIMG
-856 GNGDVTTAGNNT
+856 QLTVGDVQSSGTIDFSTGILCVNDPTSDYEAVNLHYLKDNYIEKNTLTFEPWT
-868 FTGTNTFNGKTIVAT
+868 FTLADGSTV
-883 PTEDNNAATK
+883 TK
-893 KYVDDADNEIR
+893 K
-904 QFVNDKADT
+904 
-913 KADLFKD
+913 
-920 NVFSRTNKFDGKV
+920 
-933 IITVTPTVDND
+933 
-944 AANKKYVDSKIT
+944 
-956 GGGNTFTSIEIL
+956 
-968 KNNNTPVGQ
+968 
-977 FTNGIVVI
+977 
-985 YGDISSSD
+985 
-993 SIAVASVNAIKQY
+993 IAIQSV
-1006 LTNAGQIGDK
+1006 
-1016 IQAIN
+1016 
-1021 ESGTT
+1021 
-1026 LDSFLEDMTNNHTK
+1026 
-1040 GIYLITGLA
+1040 
-1049 QP
+1049 

>member
-23 PYEPPCCAPCGM
+23 PYDPPCCAPCGM
-35 TTEEQIMRLNDK
+35 TTEEQLMHLNDK
-47 VDCMTATYN
+47 VDCMAATYN

-108 RHGEPIRIG
+108 RHGAPIRIG

-139 VLYADKILVAQPKTA
+139 VLYADKILVAQPKTE

-162 YRGAPIATYN
+162 YRGAPIATHN

-282 AVELCEADNAGAMN
+282 AVELCEADSAGAMN

-444 QFPLNATVN
+444 KFPLNATVN
-453 IGTNVRLDR
+453 IGPNVKLDK
-462 YGVNV
+462 YGVNA
-467 KDQVMQ
+467 KNQVMQ
-473 LVAYQG
+473 LIAYQG
-479 IKLYGEK
+479 IKLFGEN
-486 RSAITITNLADG
+486 RSAINITNLADG
-498 KTPDDA
+498 NTPDDA

-510 DAEVA
+510 DTEIT
-515 RATNAEDTE
+515 RATNAENNE
-524 KKRAQAA
+524 NKRAKAA

-545 RENADT
+545 RENADAT
-551 ALHNDIVT
+551 LHNDIVT
-559 EQGER
+559 EQGAR
-564 MAEDADLLT
+564 
-573 AINKEKEDRTAA
+573 IAA
-585 DGTLQANINTE
+585 DTTLQTNINTE
-596 KSERT
+596 KSERA

-654 NNAPEINSTGTSMT
+654 NNAPEINSTGASMT

-689 VTNLKAPK
+689 VTNLKAPT
-697 RNTDAANKQYID
+697 RNTDAANKQYVD
-709 EKIAA
+709 RFLNKHTEDKQYVQGNVVFNTGAEFEPSVKI
-714 VSELYVAKDSAEMQ
+714 
-728 EVNSGIIFN
+728 G
-737 DGIVVGGN
+737 
-745 IDFGEASTES
+745 
-755 ASIQYDPTT
+755 SI
-764 GIIIRTPP
+764 
-772 ANATISASGSR
+772 
-783 ITDIGEPVDNND
+783 DIGEGIKIGSNAFTIGMSENPDLEGFSVDGARIIDVGAPVNDND

-801 VDAHSGGGGAGDV
+801 VDAHSGGGGAGDVTAAGDNTFTGTNTFNKGITVKGRSSFNDSVKFEPSSAQFNAETIFNSDAYFNGTVTIPTPTADNEAATKGYVDSHSGGGAGDV

-829 GKTIVATPTEDN
+829 GKTIVPTPTADN
-841 EAATKAYVDAHSGGG
+841 DAATKAYVDSKTIGFTEPIFIGTKCRMI
-856 GNGDVTTAGNNT
+856 GDHVYMEYKR
-868 FTGTNTFNGKTIVAT
+868 TGTSISGS
-883 PTEDNNAATK
+883 
-893 KYVDDADNEIR
+893 Y
-904 QFVNDKADT
+904 
-913 KADLFKD
+913 
-920 NVFSRTNKFDGKV
+920 FSDEM
-933 IITVTPTVDND
+933 
-944 AANKKYVDSKIT
+944 
-956 GGGNTFTSIEIL
+956 IEQI
-968 KNNNTPVGQ
+968 KNNLIARHGL
-977 FTNGIVVI
+977 
-985 YGDISSSD
+985 D
-993 SIAVASVNAIKQY
+993 SNITTTSLYFAPLSRLSNPAENMNYI
-1006 LTNAGQIGDK
+1006 
-1016 IQAIN
+1016 
-1021 ESGTT
+1021 T
-1026 LDSFLEDMTNNHTK
+1026 LDVLKESYGGYSGSAYATWVFIGTSELNYN
-1040 GIYLITGLA
+1040 
-1049 QP
+1049 

>member
-10 IPNDECKCKPAPA
+10 IPTDECKCKPAPA

-35 TTEEQIMRLNDK
+35 TTEEQLMHLNDK
-47 VDCMTATYN
+47 VDCMAATYN
-56 QVMSECYK
+56 QVMSECYR

-108 RHGEPIRIG
+108 RHGAPIRIG

-139 VLYADKILVAQPKTA
+139 VLYADKILVAQPKTE

-282 AVELCEADNAGAMN
+282 AVELCEADSAGAMN

-349 GGKLDDTI
+349 GGKLENTI

-420 AQAAEQNLED
+420 AQAAEQNLKD

-444 QFPLNATVN
+444 QFPLNAIVK
-453 IGTNVRLDR
+453 IGSNVRLDR
-462 YGVNV
+462 YGVNA
-467 KDQVMQ
+467 KNQVMQ
-473 LVAYQG
+473 LIAYQG
-479 IKLYGEK
+479 IKLYGNN

-498 KTPDDA
+498 VTPDDA

-510 DAEVA
+510 DAEVT

-524 KKRAQAA
+524 KKRAQVA

-564 MAEDADLLT
+564 MAEDADLLA
-573 AINKEKEDRTAA
+573 AINKEKEDRAAA
-585 DGTLQANINTE
+585 DVTLQANINTE

-654 NNAPEINSTGTSMT
+654 NNAPEINSTGASMT

-674 DIIVKNEAEADGKGI
+674 DIIVKNEAEADGKGS
-689 VTNLKAPK
+689 VTNLKAPT
-697 RNTDAANKQYID
+697 RNTDAANKQYVD
-709 EKIAA
+709 RFLNKHTDDRQ
-714 VSELYVAKDSAEMQ
+714 YVQ
-728 EVNSGIIFN
+728 GTVVFNSGA
-737 DGIVVGGN
+737 
-745 IDFGEASTES
+745 DFEPSVKIG
-755 ASIQYDPTT
+755 SI
-764 GIIIRTPP
+764 
-772 ANATISASGSR
+772 
-783 ITDIGEPVDNND
+783 DIGEGIKSGSNAFTVGMSENPDLDGFSVDGARIIDVGAPVNDND

-801 VDAHSGGGGAGDV
+801 VDTHSGGGGVGDV

-829 GKTIVATPTEDN
+829 GKTIVAAPTEDN
-841 EAATKAYVDAHSGGG
+841 EAANKQYVDNAESS
-856 GNGDVTTAGNNT
+856 
-868 FTGTNTFNGKTIVAT
+868 AT
-883 PTEDNNAATK
+883 QYAKNIAAS
-893 KYVDDADNEIR
+893 
-904 QFVNDKADT
+904 
-913 KADLFKD
+913 KADLGRD
-920 NVFSRTNKFDGKV
+920 NVFSGSNIFNGRV
-933 IITVTPTVDND
+933 IISAAPSTDND

-956 GGGNTFTSIEIL
+956 GGGNTFTSIEITGD
-968 KNNNTPVGQ
+968 NDAVAQ
-977 FTNGIVVI
+977 FTNGIVII
-985 YGDISSSD
+985 YGDITSTT
-993 SIAVASVNAIKQY
+993 SIGQTGINAIKQY
-1006 LTNAGQIGDK
+1006 LTNAGESGEK

-1021 ESGTT
+1021 ESGTV
-1026 LDSFLEDMTNNHTK
+1026 LDNFLEDMSNNYAK

-1049 QP
+1049 PL

>member
-10 IPNDECKCKPAPA
+10 IPTDECKCKPAPA
-23 PYEPPCCAPCGM
+23 PYEPPCCPPCGM

-47 VDCMTATYN
+47 VDCMAATYN

-98 YTLTHKAVVD
+98 YTITHKAVVD

-139 VLYADKILVAQPKTA
+139 VLYADKILVAQPKTE

-162 YRGAPIATYN
+162 YRGAPIATHN

-219 LTDDSYRANIPN
+219 LTDDSYRTNIPN

-253 TCGNENNVNR
+253 TCGNENNVNH

-282 AVELCEADNAGAMN
+282 AVELCEADSAGAMN

-405 AEKTLQTN
+405 SEKTLQTN

-430 TKVNRAGDTMTGSL
+430 AKVNRAGDTMTGSL
-444 QFPLNATVN
+444 QFPANATVN
-453 IGTNVRLDR
+453 IGANVELN
-462 YGVNV
+462 GNGLNS
-467 KDQVMQ
+467 KNQVMQ
-473 LVAYQG
+473 FVSNNG
-479 IKLYGEK
+479 IKVSGDNGV
-486 RSAITITNLADG
+486 AVAITNLADG
-498 KTPDDA
+498 SAPNDA
-504 VNKRQL
+504 VNKKQL
-510 DAEVA
+510 NAEVT
-515 RATNAEDTE
+515 RATTAEDTE

-545 RENADT
+545 RENAVAT
-551 ALHNDIVT
+551 LHNDIIT
-559 EQGER
+559 EQGAR
-564 MAEDADLLT
+564 
-573 AINKEKEDRTAA
+573 IAA
-585 DGTLQANINTE
+585 DTTLQTNINTE

-601 AADNATNSRIDG
+601 AADNKTNERIDA
-613 IVAGTTDIPYLSTQ
+613 IVSGTSNIPYLSTE
-627 RGGSVQGAI
+627 RGGSVKGAI
-636 VVTNGENGFIGID
+636 IVSNGENGLLSLDGS
-649 ANGKS
+649 GKS
-654 NNAPEINSTGTSMT
+654 NNTPELNSTGNSLT

-674 DIIVKNEAEADGKGI
+674 NVIVKNEAETDGKGTI
-689 VTNLKAPK
+689 TNLKAPT
-697 RNTDAANKQYID
+697 RDTDAAN
-709 EKIAA
+709 
-714 VSELYVAKDSAEMQ
+714 
-728 EVNSGIIFN
+728 
-737 DGIVVGGN
+737 
-745 IDFGEASTES
+745 
-755 ASIQYDPTT
+755 
-764 GIIIRTPP
+764 
-772 ANATISASGSR
+772 
-783 ITDIGEPVDNND
+783 
-795 AATKAY
+795 KAY
-801 VDAHSGGGGAGDV
+801 VDAHAGGGDV
-814 TAAGNNT
+814 
-821 FTGTNTFT
+821 
-829 GKTIVATPTEDN
+829 
-841 EAATKAYVDAHSGGG
+841 KA
-856 GNGDVTTAGNNT
+856 AGNNT
-868 FTGTNTFNGKTIVAT
+868 FTGTNTFNGKVVVTTAPTADNDVAT
-883 PTEDNNAATK
+883 KKYVDAHAGGGGSGDVTAAGDNTFTGTNTFNKGITVKGVSSFNASVLVNSLSANEGINISDGITLDAGSAQFNIDTTFNGGIIANSYITAPTPVDDTDAATK
-893 KYVDDADNEIR
+893 KYVDDSFTTETWTFTLD
-904 QFVNDKADT
+904 
-913 KADLFKD
+913 
-920 NVFSRTNKFDGKV
+920 DGTIV
-933 IITVTPTVDND
+933 
-944 AANKKYVDSKIT
+944 NKK
-956 GGGNTFTSIEIL
+956 
-968 KNNNTPVGQ
+968 
-977 FTNGIVVI
+977 VV
-985 YGDISSSD
+985 
-993 SIAVASVNAIKQY
+993 VK
-1006 LTNAGQIGDK
+1006 
-1016 IQAIN
+1016 
-1021 ESGTT
+1021 
-1026 LDSFLEDMTNNHTK
+1026 
-1040 GIYLITGLA
+1040 
-1049 QP
+1049 

>member
-10 IPNDECKCKPAPA
+10 IPTDECKCKPAPA
-23 PYEPPCCAPCGM
+23 PYDPPCCTPCGM
-35 TTEEQIMRLNDK
+35 TAEEQIMRLNDK
-47 VDCMTATYN
+47 VDCMAATYN

-64 TLHNLEEAAE
+64 TLHNLEAAAE

-108 RHGEPIRIG
+108 RHGAPIRIG

-219 LTDDSYRANIPN
+219 LTDDSYRENIPN

-282 AVELCEADNAGAMN
+282 AVELCEADSAGAMN

-444 QFPLNATVN
+444 QFPLNAVVK
-453 IGTNVRLDR
+453 IGPNVRLDR
-462 YGVNV
+462 YGVNA
-467 KDQVMQ
+467 KNQVMQ
-473 LVAYQG
+473 LIAYQG
-479 IKLYGEK
+479 IKLYGENK
-486 RSAITITNLADG
+486 NAITITNLADG
-498 KTPDDA
+498 VTPDDA

-510 DAEVA
+510 DAEVT
-515 RATNAEDTE
+515 RATNVEDTE

-531 EQQLQANIDAEVHA
+531 EQQLQANIDAEMHA

-564 MAEDADLLT
+564 MAEDADLLA

-654 NNAPEINSTGTSMT
+654 NNAPEINSTGASMT

-689 VTNLKAPK
+689 VTNLKAPT

-714 VSELYVAKDSAEMQ
+714 GGKLYVAKDSAETQ

-737 DGIVVGGN
+737 DGIVVGGS
-745 IDFGEASTES
+745 IDFGTPSSEN

-764 GIIIRTPP
+764 GIIITMPP
-772 ANATISASGSR
+772 SIANISASGSR
-783 ITDIGEPVDNND
+783 ITDIAEPVDNND
-795 AATKAY
+795 AATKSY

-821 FTGTNTFT
+821 FTGTNTFN
-829 GKTIVATPTEDN
+829 GKTIVAAPTEDN
-841 EAATKAYVDAHSGGG
+841 EAANKQYVDNAESS
-856 GNGDVTTAGNNT
+856 
-868 FTGTNTFNGKTIVAT
+868 AT
-883 PTEDNNAATK
+883 QYAKNIAAS
-893 KYVDDADNEIR
+893 
-904 QFVNDKADT
+904 
-913 KADLFKD
+913 KADLGRD
-920 NVFSRTNKFDGKV
+920 NVFSGSNIFNGRV
-933 IITVTPTVDND
+933 IISAAPSTDND

-956 GGGNTFTSIEIL
+956 GGGNTFTSIEITGD
-968 KNNNTPVGQ
+968 NVPVAQ
-977 FTNGIVVI
+977 FTNGVVII
-985 YGDISSSD
+985 YGDITSSTNIGQTGID
-993 SIAVASVNAIKQY
+993 AIKQY
-1006 LTNAGQIGDK
+1006 LTNAGESGEK

-1021 ESGTT
+1021 ESGTV
-1026 LDSFLEDMTNNHTK
+1026 LDSFLEDMTNNHAK

-1049 QP
+1049 QL

>member
-10 IPNDECKCKPAPA
+10 IPTDECKCRPSTRATNCCEPVAPLYNA
-23 PYEPPCCAPCGM
+23 NCCSPSGM
-35 TTEEQIMRLNDK
+35 TTEEQLMHLNDK
-47 VDCMTATYN
+47 VDCMAATYN

-80 GAGEVWT
+80 GDGEVWT

-108 RHGEPIRIG
+108 RHGSPIRIG

-139 VLYADKILVAQPKTA
+139 VLYADKILVAQPKTE

-162 YRGAPIATYN
+162 YRGAPIAAHN

-193 IDKEQMLRDTIENAM
+193 IDKDQMLRDTIENAM

-282 AVELCEADNAGAMN
+282 AVELCEADSAGAMN

-349 GGKLDDTI
+349 GGKLDNTI

-420 AQAAEQNLED
+420 AQTAEQNLEE

-444 QFPLNATVN
+444 KFPLDATVN
-453 IGTNVRLDR
+453 IGPNVRLDK
-462 YGVNV
+462 YGINA
-467 KDQVMQ
+467 KNQVLQ
-473 LVAYQG
+473 LIAYQG
-479 IKLYGEK
+479 IKIFGDN
-486 RSAITITNLADG
+486 RNPTTITNLADG
-498 KTPDDA
+498 SDPYDA
-504 VNKRQL
+504 VNKKQL
-510 DAEVA
+510 D
-515 RATNAEDTE
+515 NE
-524 KKRAQAA
+524 KEERITSNNSIRMLINKEADERRENDNNLQYDLGNETKRAQTA
-531 EQQLQANIDAEVHA
+531 EQQLQSNIDAEKHA

-564 MAEDADLLT
+564 AAEDADLLA
-573 AINKEKEDRTAA
+573 AINKEKEDRAAA
-585 DGTLQANINTE
+585 DTTLQANINAE

-601 AADNATNSRIDG
+601 AADNNTNSRIDG
-613 IVAGTTDIPYLSTQ
+613 IIAGTSNIPYLSTEK
-627 RGGSVQGAI
+627 GGSVKGAI
-636 VVTNGENGFIGID
+636 IVSNGENGLLSLDGD
-649 ANGKS
+649 GKS
-654 NNAPEINSTGTSMT
+654 NNAPEINSTGNSMT

-674 DIIVKNEAEADGKGI
+674 DIIVKNEAETDGKGTI
-689 VTNLKAPK
+689 TNLKTPT
-697 RNTDAANKQYID
+697 RDTDAVNKKYADSNFLSLTETTNQEISSPVGF
-709 EKIAA
+709 IGG
-714 VSELYVAKDSAEMQ
+714 VS
-728 EVNSGIIFN
+728 I
-737 DGIVVGGN
+737 
-745 IDFGEASTES
+745 T
-755 ASIQYDPTT
+755 TT
-764 GIIIRTPP
+764 GIVSNKGIDTNTLNVVTAASVPEPTSSNNP
-772 ANATISASGSR
+772 ATKNYVDKALALKAGLNTANTFSGSNTFNGR
-783 ITDIGEPVDNND
+783 VIVPTAPTTDND
-795 AATKAY
+795 VANKKY
-801 VDAHSGGGGAGDV
+801 VDTHAGGGGGDV

-821 FTGTNTFT
+821 FTG
-829 GKTIVATPTEDN
+829 DN
-841 EAATKAYVDAHSGGG
+841 I
-856 GNGDVTTAGNNT
+856 
-868 FTGTNTFNGKTIVAT
+868 FTGTNFFGAEGAINFSNDGSATFSATLSVNNFIGSGDIDFANVTSITVPT
-883 PTEDNNAATK
+883 PTNNSDPVNLQYLKDNYVNKTTLTFETWTFTLEDGSTLTK
-893 KYVDDADNEIR
+893 K
-904 QFVNDKADT
+904 
-913 KADLFKD
+913 
-920 NVFSRTNKFDGKV
+920 
-933 IITVTPTVDND
+933 
-944 AANKKYVDSKIT
+944 
-956 GGGNTFTSIEIL
+956 
-968 KNNNTPVGQ
+968 
-977 FTNGIVVI
+977 
-985 YGDISSSD
+985 
-993 SIAVASVNAIKQY
+993 IAVQSA
-1006 LTNAGQIGDK
+1006 
-1016 IQAIN
+1016 
-1021 ESGTT
+1021 
-1026 LDSFLEDMTNNHTK
+1026 
-1040 GIYLITGLA
+1040 
-1049 QP
+1049 

>member
-10 IPNDECKCKPAPA
+10 IPTDECKCKPAPA
-23 PYEPPCCAPCGM
+23 PYKPPCCAPCGM
-35 TTEEQIMRLNDK
+35 TTEEQIMHLNDK
-47 VDCMTATYN
+47 VDCMAATYN

-64 TLHNLEEAAE
+64 TLHNLEAAAE

-108 RHGEPIRIG
+108 RHGNPIRIG

-237 RVVIGQN
+237 RVIIGQN

-253 TCGNENNVNR
+253 TCGNENNVNH

-282 AVELCEADNAGAMN
+282 AVELCEADSAGAMN
-296 KGQFMFVPDNNEV
+296 KGQLMFIPDNNEV

-349 GGKLDDTI
+349 GGKLDNTI

-444 QFPLNATVN
+444 QFPANATVN
-453 IGTNVRLDR
+453 IGANVELN
-462 YGVNV
+462 GNGLNS
-467 KDQVMQ
+467 KNQVMQ
-473 LVAYQG
+473 FVSNKG
-479 IKLYGEK
+479 IKVSGDNDV
-486 RSAITITNLADG
+486 AVAITNLADG
-498 KTPDDA
+498 SAPNDA
-504 VNKRQL
+504 VNKKQL

-515 RATNAEDTE
+515 RASTAEDTE
-524 KKRAQAA
+524 LKRAQAA
-531 EQQLQANIDAEVHA
+531 EQQLQANIDAEKHA

-564 MAEDADLLT
+564 AAEDADLLA
-573 AINKEKEDRTAA
+573 AINKEKEDRAAA
-585 DGTLQANINTE
+585 DSTLQTNINTE
-596 KSERT
+596 KSERL
-601 AADNATNSRIDG
+601 AGDNALSTQLSDLSIDLDTERDVRQG
-613 IVAGTTDIPYLSTQ
+613 QIIEIKNGNLELPYLSNKT
-627 RGGSVQGAI
+627 GGTVNGNI
-636 VVTNGENGFIGID
+636 VVTNGVQGNLSLS
-649 ANGKS
+649 GKGES
-654 NNAPEINSTGTSMT
+654 NNTPEITSTGTSLT
-668 ISVANG
+668 LTVANG
-674 DIIVKNEAEADGKGI
+674 DIIVKNNTDTDGKGMI
-689 VTNLKAPK
+689 TNLDAPS
-697 RNTDAANKQYID
+697 RDTDA
-709 EKIAA
+709 
-714 VSELYVAKDSAEMQ
+714 
-728 EVNSGIIFN
+728 VN
-737 DGIVVGGN
+737 
-745 IDFGEASTES
+745 
-755 ASIQYDPTT
+755 
-764 GIIIRTPP
+764 
-772 ANATISASGSR
+772 
-783 ITDIGEPVDNND
+783 
-795 AATKAY
+795 KAY
-801 VDAHSGGGGAGDV
+801 VDNGLNLKANLTESNTFSGTLNAFNNRVVVTRTPTSGNDVANKTYVDKMATAIYNDFTPINIVKTDYSIFNNAIVFIGLATIEEADVTRIVEYFRNLISDSTISEDKIYYANFEGTIKNLSTLKSSEDGAG
-814 TAAGNNT
+814 
-821 FTGTNTFT
+821 
-829 GKTIVATPTEDN
+829 IW
-841 EAATKAYVDAHSGGG
+841 
-856 GNGDVTTAGNNT
+856 
-868 FTGTNTFNGKTIVAT
+868 
-883 PTEDNNAATK
+883 
-893 KYVDDADNEIR
+893 
-904 QFVNDKADT
+904 
-913 KADLFKD
+913 
-920 NVFSRTNKFDGKV
+920 
-933 IITVTPTVDND
+933 IT
-944 AANKKYVDSKIT
+944 S
-956 GGGNTFTSIEIL
+956 SI
-968 KNNNTPVGQ
+968 
-977 FTNGIVVI
+977 
-985 YGDISSSD
+985 
-993 SIAVASVNAIKQY
+993 
-1006 LTNAGQIGDK
+1006 
-1016 IQAIN
+1016 
-1021 ESGTT
+1021 
-1026 LDSFLEDMTNNHTK
+1026 H
-1040 GIYLITGLA
+1040 
-1049 QP
+1049 

>member
-10 IPNDECKCKPAPA
+10 IPTDECKCKPAPA

-64 TLHNLEEAAE
+64 TLHNLEEAAQ

-108 RHGEPIRIG
+108 RHGAPIRIG

-282 AVELCEADNAGAMN
+282 AVELCEADSAGAMN
-296 KGQFMFVPDNNEV
+296 KGQFMFVPDNNDV

-349 GGKLDDTI
+349 GGKLEDTI

-420 AQAAEQNLED
+420 AQTAEQNLED

-453 IGTNVRLDR
+453 IGPNVRLDR
-462 YGVNV
+462 YGVNA
-467 KDQVMQ
+467 KNQVMQ
-473 LVAYQG
+473 LIAYQG
-479 IKLYGEK
+479 IKLYGDN

-498 KTPDDA
+498 ITPDDA

-510 DAEVA
+510 DAEVT

-564 MAEDADLLT
+564 MAEDADLLA
-573 AINKEKEDRTAA
+573 AINKEKEDRAAA
-585 DGTLQANINTE
+585 DVTLQANINTE

-654 NNAPEINSTGTSMT
+654 NNAPEINSTGASMT

-674 DIIVKNEAEADGKGI
+674 DIIVKNEAEADGKGS
-689 VTNLKAPK
+689 VTNLKAPT
-697 RNTDAANKQYID
+697 RNTDAANKQYVD
-709 EKIAA
+709 EKITAA
-714 VSELYVAKDSAEMQ
+714 GESYVAKDSDEPQ
-728 EVNSGIIFN
+728 EVNSDIIFN
-737 DGIVVGGN
+737 NGIVVNGAG
-745 IDFGEASTES
+745 IDFG
-755 ASIQYDPTT
+755 I
-764 GIIIRTPP
+764 TPGG
-772 ANATISASGSR
+772 NATIFVDPDNGLYITSPDPNSNINVNGCR
-783 ITDIGEPVDNND
+783 IKGVSTPVDEAD

-801 VDAHSGGGGAGDV
+801 VDAHSGGGGDV
-814 TAAGNNT
+814 TAAGDNT

-829 GKTIVATPTEDN
+829 GKTIVAAPTEN
-841 EAATKAYVDAHSGGG
+841 
-856 GNGDVTTAGNNT
+856 
-868 FTGTNTFNGKTIVAT
+868 
-883 PTEDNNAATK
+883 NNATTK

-904 QFVNDKADT
+904 QYVNDKADT

-920 NVFSRTNKFDGKV
+920 NVFSRNNKFDGKV
-933 IITVTPTVDND
+933 IITVTPTADND

-956 GGGNTFTSIEIL
+956 GGGNTFTSFEITGD
-968 KNNNTPVGQ
+968 NVPVGQ
-977 FTNGIVVI
+977 FTNGVVI
-985 YGDISSSD
+985 IYGNIKSTT
-993 SIAVASVNAIKQY
+993 SIGQTGIDAIKQY
-1006 LTNAGQIGDK
+1006 LTNAGQSGEK

-1021 ESGTT
+1021 ESGTV
-1026 LDSFLEDMTNNHTK
+1026 LDSFLEDMTNNYAN
-1040 GIYLITGLA
+1040 GIYLITELA
-1049 QP
+1049 SV

>member
-10 IPNDECKCKPAPA
+10 IPTDECKCKPAPT

-35 TTEEQIMRLNDK
+35 TTEEQLMHLNDK
-47 VDCMTATYN
+47 VDCMAATYN

-80 GAGEVWT
+80 GDGEVWT

-108 RHGEPIRIG
+108 RHGAPIRIG

-162 YRGAPIATYN
+162 YRGAPIATNN

-272 QILLQYGCDI
+272 KILLQYGCDI
-282 AVELCEADNAGAMN
+282 AVELCEAGSAGAMN
-296 KGQFMFVPDNNEV
+296 KGQFMFIPDNNEV

-349 GGKLDDTI
+349 GGKLDNTI

-420 AQAAEQNLED
+420 AQGAEKNLED

-453 IGTNVRLDR
+453 VGPNVKLDR

-467 KDQVMQ
+467 KNQVMQ
-473 LVAYQG
+473 LIAYQG
-479 IKLYGEK
+479 IKLYGAN

-498 KTPDDA
+498 VTPDDA

-510 DAEVA
+510 NAEVT

-531 EQQLQANIDAEVHA
+531 EQQLQANIDAEMHA

-551 ALHNDIVT
+551 ALHNDIIT

-564 MAEDADLLT
+564 MAEDADLLA
-573 AINKEKEDRTAA
+573 AINKEKEDRAAA
-585 DGTLQANINTE
+585 DSTLQTNINTE
-596 KSERT
+596 KSERL
-601 AADNATNSRIDG
+601 AADSATNGRIDG
-613 IVAGTTDIPYLSTQ
+613 IVAGTSNIPYLSTEK
-627 RGGSVQGAI
+627 GGSVKGAI
-636 VVTNGENGFIGID
+636 IVSNGENGLLSLDG
-649 ANGKS
+649 NGKS
-654 NNAPEINSTGTSMT
+654 NNTPELNSTGNSLT

-674 DIIVKNEAEADGKGI
+674 DIIVKNEAETDGKGT
-689 VTNLKAPK
+689 VTNLKAPT
-697 RNTDAANKQYID
+697 RDSDAVNKKYADDNFLSLIKTTNQEIKSPVGFIGGVSITPSGIVANKGID
-709 EKIAA
+709 TSTLNVVTTASVPEPT
-714 VSELYVAKDSAEMQ
+714 
-728 EVNSGIIFN
+728 NSKN
-737 DGIVVGGN
+737 
-745 IDFGEASTES
+745 
-755 ASIQYDPTT
+755 PTT
-764 GIIIRTPP
+764 KNYVDKALALKAGLNT
-772 ANATISASGSR
+772 ANTFSGSNTFNGR
-783 ITDIGEPVDNND
+783 VIVPTAPTTDND
-795 AATKAY
+795 VANKKY
-801 VDAHSGGGGAGDV
+801 VDDHAGGGGDV
-814 TAAGNNT
+814 TAAGENT
-821 FTGTNTFT
+821 FTGHNVFTGDTSFGPNEINTF
-829 GKTIVATPTEDN
+829 
-841 EAATKAYVDAHSGGG
+841 SGDGVVQIMG
-856 GNGDVTTAGNNT
+856 QLTVGDVQSSGTIDFSTGILYVNDPTSDYEAVNLHYLKDNYIEKNTLTFEPWT
-868 FTGTNTFNGKTIVAT
+868 FTLADGSTV
-883 PTEDNNAATK
+883 TK
-893 KYVDDADNEIR
+893 K
-904 QFVNDKADT
+904 
-913 KADLFKD
+913 
-920 NVFSRTNKFDGKV
+920 
-933 IITVTPTVDND
+933 
-944 AANKKYVDSKIT
+944 
-956 GGGNTFTSIEIL
+956 
-968 KNNNTPVGQ
+968 
-977 FTNGIVVI
+977 
-985 YGDISSSD
+985 
-993 SIAVASVNAIKQY
+993 IAIQSV
-1006 LTNAGQIGDK
+1006 
-1016 IQAIN
+1016 
-1021 ESGTT
+1021 
-1026 LDSFLEDMTNNHTK
+1026 
-1040 GIYLITGLA
+1040 
-1049 QP
+1049 

>member
-162 YRGAPIATYN
+162 YRGAPIATHN

-282 AVELCEADNAGAMN
+282 AVELCEADSAGAMN

-453 IGTNVRLDR
+453 IGPNVRLDR
-462 YGVNV
+462 YGVNA

-473 LVAYQG
+473 LIAFRG
-479 IKLYGEK
+479 IKLYGNNK
-486 RSAITITNLADG
+486 SAINITNLADG

-510 DAEVA
+510 DAEVT

-531 EQQLQANIDAEVHA
+531 EQQLQANIDAEAHSRDNSDA
-545 RENADT
+545 
-551 ALHNDIVT
+551 ALHNEIAA
-559 EQGER
+559 ER
-564 MAEDADLLT
+564 ANRIEEDSDLLT
-573 AINKEKEDRTAA
+573 AINKEKEDRAAA

-601 AADNATNSRIDG
+601 AADNSTNDRIDAIING
-613 IVAGTTDIPYLSTQ
+613 TTEMPYLNKNTGGEVGGAIQITNGNNGDLILNGNAGTNQT
-627 RGGSVQGAI
+627 
-636 VVTNGENGFIGID
+636 
-649 ANGKS
+649 
-654 NNAPEINSTGTSMT
+654 PEVSSTGTSLT
-668 ISVANG
+668 LTVHDG
-674 DIIVKNEAEADGKGI
+674 DVIVKNDSEVDGRGM
-689 VTNLKAPK
+689 VTNIREPNAE
-697 RNTDAANKQYID
+697 NDAVNKQYLDGVELDLLAKIHKVEAESVNRDDAINDRID
-709 EKIAA
+709 A
-714 VSELYVAKDSAEMQ
+714 
-728 EVNSGIIFN
+728 IFIEAIN
-737 DGIVVGGN
+737 PDTLSTILK
-745 IDFGEASTES
+745 GEYGRFRWLNYNVT
-755 ASIQYDPTT
+755 
-764 GIIIRTPP
+764 
-772 ANATISASGSR
+772 NATM
-783 ITDIGEPVDNND
+783 TDINMRKFISLLKAENYYEENLNTYILAAEDTTDELNPVI
-795 AATKAY
+795 Y
-801 VDAHSGGGGAGDV
+801 
-814 TAAGNNT
+814 
-821 FTGTNTFT
+821 
-829 GKTIVATPTEDN
+829 
-841 EAATKAYVDAHSGGG
+841 
-856 GNGDVTTAGNNT
+856 
-868 FTGTNTFNGKTIVAT
+868 
-883 PTEDNNAATK
+883 
-893 KYVDDADNEIR
+893 
-904 QFVNDKADT
+904 
-913 KADLFKD
+913 
-920 NVFSRTNKFDGKV
+920 
-933 IITVTPTVDND
+933 ITVNI
-944 AANKKYVDSKIT
+944 S
-956 GGGNTFTSIEIL
+956 
-968 KNNNTPVGQ
+968 NNSVTLH
-977 FTNGIVVI
+977 
-985 YGDISSSD
+985 GDISNKPPFYFFYS
-993 SIAVASVNAIKQY
+993 
-1006 LTNAGQIGDK
+1006 AG
-1016 IQAIN
+1016 ARIN
-1021 ESGTT
+1021 
-1026 LDSFLEDMTNNHTK
+1026 
-1040 GIYLITGLA
+1040 
-1049 QP
+1049 

>member
-1 MKHREFPPF
+1 
-10 IPNDECKCKPAPA
+10 
-23 PYEPPCCAPCGM
+23 M
-35 TTEEQIMRLNDK
+35 TTEEQIMHLNDK
-47 VDCMTATYN
+47 VDCMASTYN

-108 RHGEPIRIG
+108 RHGNPIRIG

-162 YRGAPIATYN
+162 YRGAPIATHN

-282 AVELCEADNAGAMN
+282 AVELCEADSAGAMN
-296 KGQFMFVPDNNEV
+296 KGQFMFVPDNNVV

-349 GGKLDDTI
+349 GGKLDNTI

-420 AQAAEQNLED
+420 AQSAEKNLED

-444 QFPLNATVN
+444 SLPNSESLNIGNQTKFFNLGINTGNDAMQLKSDRGIVVSNAAGTNPVKISGVENATEP
-453 IGTNVRLDR
+453 
-462 YGVNV
+462 Y
-467 KDQVMQ
+467 
-473 LVAYQG
+473 
-479 IKLYGEK
+479 E
-486 RSAITITNLADG
+486 
-498 KTPDDA
+498 A
-504 VNKRQL
+504 VNKKQL
-510 DAEVA
+510 DAEILIA
-515 RATNAEDTE
+515 RNAIDAEQ
-524 KKRAQAA
+524 KRAQKT
-531 EQQLQANIDAEVHA
+531 EQQLQANIDAEQHA

-564 MAEDADLLT
+564 AAEDADLLA
-573 AINKEKEDRTAA
+573 AINKEKEDRAAA
-585 DGTLQANINTE
+585 DSTLQTNINTE
-596 KSERT
+596 KSERL
-601 AADNATNSRIDG
+601 AGDNALSTQLSDLS
-613 IVAGTTDIPYLSTQ
+613 TDLDTERDVRQGQINDIKNGNLELPYLSNKT
-627 RGGSVQGAI
+627 GGTVNGNI
-636 VVTNGENGFIGID
+636 VVTNGVQGNLSLS
-649 ANGKS
+649 GKGES
-654 NNAPEINSTGTSMT
+654 NNTPEITSTGTSLT
-668 ISVANG
+668 LTVANG
-674 DIIVKNEAEADGKGI
+674 DIIVKNNTDTDGKGMI
-689 VTNLKAPK
+689 TNLDVPS
-697 RNTDAANKQYID
+697 RDTDA
-709 EKIAA
+709 
-714 VSELYVAKDSAEMQ
+714 
-728 EVNSGIIFN
+728 VN
-737 DGIVVGGN
+737 
-745 IDFGEASTES
+745 
-755 ASIQYDPTT
+755 
-764 GIIIRTPP
+764 
-772 ANATISASGSR
+772 
-783 ITDIGEPVDNND
+783 
-795 AATKAY
+795 KAY
-801 VDAHSGGGGAGDV
+801 VDNGLNLKAGLAESNTFSGTLNAFNSRVVVTRAPTADNDVANKKYVDDHAGGGGDV
-814 TAAGNNT
+814 TAAGENT
-821 FTGTNTFT
+821 FTGHNVFTGDTSFGPNEINTF
-829 GKTIVATPTEDN
+829 
-841 EAATKAYVDAHSGGG
+841 SGDGVVQIMG
-856 GNGDVTTAGNNT
+856 QLTVGDVLSSGTIDFSMAILDVNDPTSDYEAVNLHYLKDNYIEKNTLTFEPWT
-868 FTGTNTFNGKTIVAT
+868 FTLADGSTV
-883 PTEDNNAATK
+883 TK
-893 KYVDDADNEIR
+893 K
-904 QFVNDKADT
+904 
-913 KADLFKD
+913 
-920 NVFSRTNKFDGKV
+920 
-933 IITVTPTVDND
+933 
-944 AANKKYVDSKIT
+944 
-956 GGGNTFTSIEIL
+956 
-968 KNNNTPVGQ
+968 
-977 FTNGIVVI
+977 
-985 YGDISSSD
+985 
-993 SIAVASVNAIKQY
+993 IAIQSV
-1006 LTNAGQIGDK
+1006 
-1016 IQAIN
+1016 
-1021 ESGTT
+1021 
-1026 LDSFLEDMTNNHTK
+1026 
-1040 GIYLITGLA
+1040 
-1049 QP
+1049 

>member
-10 IPNDECKCKPAPA
+10 IPTDECGCKPNQKQC
-23 PYEPPCCAPCGM
+23 EPVCCPPCGM
-35 TTEEQIMRLNDK
+35 TTEEQLMHLNDK
-47 VDCMTATYN
+47 VDCMAATYN

-80 GAGEVWT
+80 GDGEVWT

-139 VLYADKILVAQPKTA
+139 VLYADKILVAQPKTE

-162 YRGAPIATYN
+162 YRGAPIATHN

-282 AVELCEADNAGAMN
+282 AVELCEADSAGAMN

-390 VLQENINAEITRATA
+390 VLQENINAEITRANA

-420 AQAAEQNLED
+420 AQAAEQNLEN

-444 QFPLNATVN
+444 QFPLDATVN
-453 IGTNVRLDR
+453 IGPNVRLDR
-462 YGVNV
+462 YGINS
-467 KDQVMQ
+467 KNQVMQ
-473 LVAYQG
+473 LISYQG
-479 IKLYGEK
+479 IKLLGEN
-486 RSAITITNLADG
+486 RRAITITNLADG

-510 DAEVA
+510 DAEIK
-515 RATNAEDTE
+515 RATNAENTE
-524 KKRAQAA
+524 NKRAKAA

-545 RENADT
+545 RENADA

-559 EQGER
+559 EQGAR
-564 MAEDADLLT
+564 MAEDT
-573 AINKEKEDRTAA
+573 
-585 DGTLQANINTE
+585 TLQTNINTE
-596 KSERT
+596 KSERA

-627 RGGSVQGAI
+627 RGGSVQGSI

-654 NNAPEINSTGTSMT
+654 NKAPEINSTGKSLTV
-668 ISVANG
+668 SVANG
-674 DIIVKNEAEADGKGI
+674 DIIVKNEAEADGKGCI
-689 VTNLKAPK
+689 TNLKAPT
-697 RNTDAANKQYID
+697 RNSDAANKQYVDGFLNKNSDNQQTIGGPVSFVMGAD
-709 EKIAA
+709 FDTGLTIAS
-714 VSELYVAKDSAEMQ
+714 V
-728 EVNSGIIFN
+728 
-737 DGIVVGGN
+737 
-745 IDFGEASTES
+745 
-755 ASIQYDPTT
+755 
-764 GIIIRTPP
+764 
-772 ANATISASGSR
+772 
-783 ITDIGEPVDNND
+783 DIGESRTQTGESAFVFEMSKRKDLKGISVDNARIIEVGAPVDDND
-795 AATKAY
+795 VATKAY

-821 FTGTNTFT
+821 FSGTNTFT
-829 GKTIVATPTEDN
+829 GKTIVPTPTTDN
-841 EAATKAYVDAHSGGG
+841 EAATKAYVDAHSGSGSS
-856 GNGDVTTAGNNT
+856 DVTAAGNNN
-868 FTGTNTFNGKTIVAT
+868 FTGTNTFTGKTAVRT
-883 PTEDNNAATK
+883 PTDIDDAATK
-893 KYVDDADNEIR
+893 GYVDDHVIEVIQNNNNT
-904 QFVNDKADT
+904 FGG
-913 KADLFKD
+913 
-920 NVFSRTNKFDGKV
+920 TNTFTGK
-933 IITVTPTVDND
+933 TVVPTPTADND
-944 AANKKYVDSKIT
+944 AATKAYVDNKIT
-956 GGGNTFTSIEIL
+956 GGTNAFTSFKIL
-968 KNNNTPVGQ
+968 KNDNTPVGQ
-977 FTNGIVVI
+977 FTNGIVAI
-985 YGDISSSD
+985 YGDISKND
-993 SIAVASVNAIKQY
+993 IIADVSVNSIKQY
-1006 LTNAGQIGDK
+1006 LISAGESGDK
-1016 IQAIN
+1016 IEAIDEGGVSYN
-1021 ESGTT
+1021 NFLRDIKTT
-1026 LDSFLEDMTNNHTK
+1026 LTR
-1040 GIYLITGLA
+1040 GIYLITGLRSL
-1049 QP
+1049 

>member
-10 IPNDECKCKPAPA
+10 IPTDECKCKPAPT

-35 TTEEQIMRLNDK
+35 TTEEQLMHLNDK
-47 VDCMTATYN
+47 VDCMAATYN

-80 GAGEVWT
+80 GDGEVWT

-108 RHGEPIRIG
+108 RHGAPIRIG

-162 YRGAPIATYN
+162 YRGAPIATNN

-272 QILLQYGCDI
+272 KILLQYGCDI
-282 AVELCEADNAGAMN
+282 AVELCEAGSAGAMN
-296 KGQFMFVPDNNEV
+296 KGQFMFIPDNNEV

-349 GGKLDDTI
+349 GGKLDNTI

-420 AQAAEQNLED
+420 AQGAEKNLED

-453 IGTNVRLDR
+453 VGPNVRLDR

-467 KDQVMQ
+467 KNQVMQ
-473 LVAYQG
+473 LIAYQG
-479 IKLYGEK
+479 IKLYGAN

-498 KTPDDA
+498 VTPDDA

-510 DAEVA
+510 DAEVT

-531 EQQLQANIDAEVHA
+531 EQQLQANIDAEMHA

-551 ALHNDIVT
+551 ALHNDIIT

-564 MAEDADLLT
+564 MAEDADLLA
-573 AINKEKEDRTAA
+573 AINKEKEDRAAA
-585 DGTLQANINTE
+585 DSTLQTNINTE
-596 KSERT
+596 KSERL
-601 AADNATNSRIDG
+601 AADSATNGRIDG
-613 IVAGTTDIPYLSTQ
+613 IVAGTSNIPYLSTEK
-627 RGGSVQGAI
+627 GGSVKGAI
-636 VVTNGENGFIGID
+636 IVSNGENGLLSLDG
-649 ANGKS
+649 NGKS
-654 NNAPEINSTGTSMT
+654 NNTPELNSTGNSLT

-674 DIIVKNEAEADGKGI
+674 DIIVKNEAETDGKGT
-689 VTNLKAPK
+689 VTNLKAPT
-697 RNTDAANKQYID
+697 RDSDAVNKKYADDNFLSLIKTTNQEIKSPVGFIGGVSITPSGIVANKGID
-709 EKIAA
+709 TSTLNVVTTASVPEPT
-714 VSELYVAKDSAEMQ
+714 
-728 EVNSGIIFN
+728 NSKN
-737 DGIVVGGN
+737 
-745 IDFGEASTES
+745 
-755 ASIQYDPTT
+755 PTT
-764 GIIIRTPP
+764 KNYVDKALALKAGLNT
-772 ANATISASGSR
+772 ANTFSGSNTFNGR
-783 ITDIGEPVDNND
+783 VIVPTAPTTDND
-795 AATKAY
+795 VANKKY
-801 VDAHSGGGGAGDV
+801 VDDHAGGGGDV
-814 TAAGNNT
+814 TAAGENT
-821 FTGTNTFT
+821 FTGHNVFTGDTSFGPNEINTF
-829 GKTIVATPTEDN
+829 
-841 EAATKAYVDAHSGGG
+841 SGDGVVQIMG
-856 GNGDVTTAGNNT
+856 QLTVGDVQSSGTIDFSTGILDVNDPTSDYEAVNLHYLKDNYIEKNTLTFEPWT
-868 FTGTNTFNGKTIVAT
+868 FTLADGSTV
-883 PTEDNNAATK
+883 TK
-893 KYVDDADNEIR
+893 K
-904 QFVNDKADT
+904 
-913 KADLFKD
+913 
-920 NVFSRTNKFDGKV
+920 
-933 IITVTPTVDND
+933 
-944 AANKKYVDSKIT
+944 
-956 GGGNTFTSIEIL
+956 
-968 KNNNTPVGQ
+968 
-977 FTNGIVVI
+977 
-985 YGDISSSD
+985 
-993 SIAVASVNAIKQY
+993 IAIQSV
-1006 LTNAGQIGDK
+1006 
-1016 IQAIN
+1016 
-1021 ESGTT
+1021 
-1026 LDSFLEDMTNNHTK
+1026 
-1040 GIYLITGLA
+1040 
-1049 QP
+1049 

>member
-10 IPNDECKCKPAPA
+10 IPTDECKCKPAPA
-23 PYEPPCCAPCGM
+23 PYDPPCCTPCGM
-35 TTEEQIMRLNDK
+35 TAEEQIMRLNDK
-47 VDCMTATYN
+47 VDCMAATYN

-64 TLHNLEEAAE
+64 TLHNLEAAAE

-108 RHGEPIRIG
+108 RHGAPIRIG

-219 LTDDSYRANIPN
+219 LTDDSYRENIPN

-282 AVELCEADNAGAMN
+282 AVELCEADSAGAMN

-444 QFPLNATVN
+444 QFPLNAIVK
-453 IGTNVRLDR
+453 IGPNVRLDR
-462 YGVNV
+462 YGVNA
-467 KDQVMQ
+467 KNQVMQ
-473 LVAYQG
+473 LIAYQG
-479 IKLYGEK
+479 IKLYGENK
-486 RSAITITNLADG
+486 NAITITNLADG
-498 KTPDDA
+498 VTPDDA

-510 DAEVA
+510 DAEVT

-531 EQQLQANIDAEVHA
+531 EQQLQANIDAEIHA

-564 MAEDADLLT
+564 MAEDADLLA

-654 NNAPEINSTGTSMT
+654 NNAPEINSTGASMT

-689 VTNLKAPK
+689 VTNLKAPT

-714 VSELYVAKDSAEMQ
+714 GGELYVAKDSAETQ

-737 DGIVVGGN
+737 DGIVVGGS
-745 IDFGEASTES
+745 IDFGTPSSEN

-764 GIIIRTPP
+764 GIIITMPP
-772 ANATISASGSR
+772 SIANISASGSR
-783 ITDIGEPVDNND
+783 ITDIAEPVDNND
-795 AATKAY
+795 AATKSY

-821 FTGTNTFT
+821 FTGTNTFN
-829 GKTIVATPTEDN
+829 GKTIVAAPTEDN
-841 EAATKAYVDAHSGGG
+841 EAANKQYVDNAESS
-856 GNGDVTTAGNNT
+856 
-868 FTGTNTFNGKTIVAT
+868 AT
-883 PTEDNNAATK
+883 QYAKNIAAS
-893 KYVDDADNEIR
+893 
-904 QFVNDKADT
+904 
-913 KADLFKD
+913 KADLGRD
-920 NVFSRTNKFDGKV
+920 NVFSGSNIFNGRV
-933 IITVTPTVDND
+933 IISAAPSTDND

-956 GGGNTFTSIEIL
+956 GGGNTFTSIKITGD
-968 KNNNTPVGQ
+968 NVPVAQ
-977 FTNGIVVI
+977 FTNGVVII
-985 YGDISSSD
+985 YGDITSSTNIGQTGID
-993 SIAVASVNAIKQY
+993 AIKQY
-1006 LTNAGQIGDK
+1006 LTNAGESGEK

-1021 ESGTT
+1021 ESGTV
-1026 LDSFLEDMTNNHTK
+1026 LDSFLEDMTNNHAK

-1049 QP
+1049 QL

>member
-1 MKHREFPPF
+1 MKHREFPPY
-10 IPNDECKCKPAPA
+10 IPTDECKCKPAPA
-23 PYEPPCCAPCGM
+23 PYDPPCCAPCGM
-35 TTEEQIMRLNDK
+35 TTEEQIMHLNDK
-47 VDCMTATYN
+47 VDCMAATYN

-108 RHGEPIRIG
+108 RHGAPIRIG

-162 YRGAPIATYN
+162 YRGAPIATHN

-282 AVELCEADNAGAMN
+282 AVELCEAESAGAMN
-296 KGQFMFVPDNNEV
+296 KGQFMFVPENNEV

-405 AEKTLQTN
+405 AEKTLQAN
-413 IDNEKKR
+413 IDTEKKR
-420 AQAAEQNLED
+420 AQTAEQNLEK
-430 TKVNRAGDTMTGSL
+430 TKVDRAGDTMSGSL

-453 IGTNVRLDR
+453 VGPNVRLDR

-467 KDQVMQ
+467 KNQVMQ
-473 LVAYQG
+473 LIAYQG
-479 IKLYGEK
+479 IKLYGNN

-498 KTPDDA
+498 ETPDDA

-510 DAEVA
+510 DAEVT

-531 EQQLQANIDAEVHA
+531 EQQLQANIDAEMHA

-564 MAEDADLLT
+564 MAEDADLLA
-573 AINKEKEDRTAA
+573 AINKEKEDRAAA
-585 DGTLQANINTE
+585 DGTLQANINSE

-654 NNAPEINSTGTSMT
+654 NNAPEINSTGASLTV
-668 ISVANG
+668 SVANG

-689 VTNLKAPK
+689 VTNLKVPT
-697 RNTDAANKQYID
+697 RNTDAANKQYVD
-709 EKIAA
+709 EKITAA
-714 VSELYVAKDSAEMQ
+714 GKSYVAKESAETQ

-737 DGIVVGGN
+737 NGIIVTGSG
-745 IDFGEASTES
+745 IDFGDLPGGSPTIFGDPDLGLVIASPDPN
-755 ASIQYDPTT
+755 SIINVS
-764 GIIIRTPP
+764 GCNIK
-772 ANATISASGSR
+772 NVAT
-783 ITDIGEPVDNND
+783 PVDESD

-814 TAAGNNT
+814 TAAGDNT

-829 GKTIVATPTEDN
+829 GKTIVAAPTEN
-841 EAATKAYVDAHSGGG
+841 
-856 GNGDVTTAGNNT
+856 
-868 FTGTNTFNGKTIVAT
+868 
-883 PTEDNNAATK
+883 NNAATK
-893 KYVDDADNEIR
+893 QYVDDADNEIR
-904 QFVNDKADT
+904 RFVNDKADT
-913 KADLFKD
+913 KADLYKD

-933 IITVTPTVDND
+933 IITATPTADNE
-944 AANKKYVDSKIT
+944 AANKAYVDSKIT
-956 GGGNTFTSIEIL
+956 GGGNAFTSIEI
-968 KNNNTPVGQ
+968 TGDSAAVGQ
-977 FTNGIVVI
+977 FTNGVVRI
-985 YGDISSSD
+985 YGDITSNTNID
-993 SIAVASVNAIKQY
+993 QAGIDAIKQY
-1006 LTNAGQIGDK
+1006 LTNAGQSGEK

-1021 ESGTT
+1021 ESGTF
-1026 LDSFLEDMTNNHTK
+1026 LDNFLEDTTNNHEK

-1049 QP
+1049 RL

>member
-1 MKHREFPPF
+1 MKHKEFPPY
-10 IPNDECKCKPAPA
+10 IPTDNCHCKPTPP
-23 PYEPPCCAPCGM
+23 PYETPCCAPCGM
-35 TTEEQIMRLNDK
+35 TTEEQVMHLNEK
-47 VDCMTATYN
+47 VDCMAATYN

-64 TLHNLEEAAE
+64 TLHNLEAAAE

-108 RHGEPIRIG
+108 RHGNPIRIG

-139 VLYADKILVAQPKTA
+139 VLYADKLLVAQPKTA

-162 YRGAPIATYN
+162 YRGAPIATHN
-172 DGTLYT
+172 DGSLYT

-208 GCSGVLILNGQ
+208 GCAGVLILNGQ

-263 KGMTSKACA
+263 RGMTSKACA

-282 AVELCEADNAGAMN
+282 AVELCEAVDAGAMD
-296 KGQFMFVPDNNEV
+296 KGQFMFVPANNEV

-349 GGKLDDTI
+349 GGKLNDTI

-444 QFPLNATVN
+444 RFPLNATVN
-453 IGTNVRLDR
+453 IGPNVRLDR
-462 YGVNV
+462 YGVNA
-467 KDQVMQ
+467 KNQVMQ
-473 LVAYQG
+473 LIAYRG
-479 IKLYGEK
+479 IKLYGDNK
-486 RSAITITNLADG
+486 SAITITNLADG
-498 KTPDDA
+498 TTPDDA

-510 DAEVA
+510 DAETV
-515 RATNAEDTE
+515 RATAAEDKE
-524 KKRAQAA
+524 AKRAQEA
-531 EQQLQANIDAEVHA
+531 EQQLQANIDTEQHA

-573 AINKEKEDRTAA
+573 AINKEKEDRATADA
-585 DGTLQANINTE
+585 TLQTNINTE
-596 KSERT
+596 KSERA
-601 AADNATNSRIDG
+601 AADATLQDNINKEQTTRTNQVGSLQSQIDMERETRANALLDIYN
-613 IVAGTTDIPYLSTQ
+613 GTTVLPYLSNKT
-627 RGGSVQGAI
+627 GGTVNGDI
-636 VVTNGENGFIGID
+636 VVTNGTQGNLSLS
-649 ANGKS
+649 GKGDS
-654 NNAPEINSTGTSMT
+654 NNSPEIESSGNSLTLT
-668 ISVANG
+668 VAGG
-674 DIIVKNEAEADGKGI
+674 DIIVKNNADADGKGMI
-689 VTNLKAPK
+689 TNL
-697 RNTDAANKQYID
+697 D
-709 EKIAA
+709 
-714 VSELYVAKDSAEMQ
+714 
-728 EVNSGIIFN
+728 
-737 DGIVVGGN
+737 
-745 IDFGEASTES
+745 
-755 ASIQYDPTT
+755 
-764 GIIIRTPP
+764 
-772 ANATISASGSR
+772 
-783 ITDIGEPVDNND
+783 
-795 AATKAY
+795 
-801 VDAHSGGGGAGDV
+801 
-814 TAAGNNT
+814 
-821 FTGTNTFT
+821 
-829 GKTIVATPTEDN
+829 TPT
-841 EAATKAYVDAHSGGG
+841 S
-856 GNGDVTTAGNNT
+856 
-868 FTGTNTFNGKTIVAT
+868 
-883 PTEDNNAATK
+883 
-893 KYVDDADNEIR
+893 
-904 QFVNDKADT
+904 DT
-913 KADLFKD
+913 
-920 NVFSRTNKFDGKV
+920 
-933 IITVTPTVDND
+933 D
-944 AANKKYVDSKIT
+944 AANKKYVDGFVNKNTDSKQYVHGIVAFNNGAEFESSIKIGSIDVGEGIKVGSFTVGMSANPDLDGFSVDGARIIDVAEPEEDTDAATKKYVDTRSGTNIPIYSTVKHNIFGTNIYASENDSLTDEEVTAIVNYHNTIT
-956 GGGNTFTSIEIL
+956 GITSDATTIIFINTETKTQYALNGFKTL
-968 KNNNTPVGQ
+968 LP
-977 FTNGIVVI
+977 NGIYI
-985 YGDISSSD
+985 C
-993 SIAVASVNAIKQY
+993 IK
-1006 LTNAGQIGDK
+1006 
-1016 IQAIN
+1016 
-1021 ESGTT
+1021 
-1026 LDSFLEDMTNNHTK
+1026 
-1040 GIYLITGLA
+1040 
-1049 QP
+1049 

>member
-10 IPNDECKCKPAPA
+10 IPTDECKCKPAPA
-23 PYEPPCCAPCGM
+23 PYEPPCCTPCGM
-35 TTEEQIMRLNDK
+35 TTEEQIMHLNDK
-47 VDCMTATYN
+47 VDCMAATYN

-108 RHGEPIRIG
+108 RHGAPIRIG

-139 VLYADKILVAQPKTA
+139 VLYADKILVAQPKTE

-282 AVELCEADNAGAMN
+282 AVELCEADSAGAMN
-296 KGQFMFVPDNNEV
+296 KGQFMFVPDNNVV

-349 GGKLDDTI
+349 GGKLDNTI

-420 AQAAEQNLED
+420 AQGAEKNLED

-444 QFPLNATVN
+444 SLPNSESLNIGNQTKFFNLGINTGNDAMQLKSDRGIVVSNAAGTNPVKISGVDNATEP
-453 IGTNVRLDR
+453 
-462 YGVNV
+462 Y
-467 KDQVMQ
+467 
-473 LVAYQG
+473 
-479 IKLYGEK
+479 E
-486 RSAITITNLADG
+486 
-498 KTPDDA
+498 A
-504 VNKRQL
+504 VNKKQL
-510 DAEVA
+510 DAEILIA
-515 RATNAEDTE
+515 RNAIDAEQ
-524 KKRAQAA
+524 KRAQKT
-531 EQQLQANIDAEVHA
+531 EQQLQANIDAEQHA

-564 MAEDADLLT
+564 AAEDADLLA
-573 AINKEKEDRTAA
+573 AINKEKEDRAAA
-585 DGTLQANINTE
+585 DSTLQTNINTE
-596 KSERT
+596 KSERV
-601 AADNATNSRIDG
+601 AGDNALSTQLSDLS
-613 IVAGTTDIPYLSTQ
+613 TDLDTERDVRQGQINDIKNGNLELPYLSNKT
-627 RGGSVQGAI
+627 GGTVNGNI
-636 VVTNGENGFIGID
+636 VVTNGVQGNLSLS
-649 ANGKS
+649 GKGES
-654 NNAPEINSTGTSMT
+654 NNTPEITSTGTSLT
-668 ISVANG
+668 LTVANG
-674 DIIVKNEAEADGKGI
+674 DIIVKNNTDTDGKGMI
-689 VTNLKAPK
+689 TNLDFPS
-697 RNTDAANKQYID
+697 RDTDA
-709 EKIAA
+709 
-714 VSELYVAKDSAEMQ
+714 
-728 EVNSGIIFN
+728 VN
-737 DGIVVGGN
+737 
-745 IDFGEASTES
+745 
-755 ASIQYDPTT
+755 
-764 GIIIRTPP
+764 
-772 ANATISASGSR
+772 
-783 ITDIGEPVDNND
+783 
-795 AATKAY
+795 KAY
-801 VDAHSGGGGAGDV
+801 VDDALSDKAGLASANVFSG
-814 TAAGNNT
+814 
-821 FTGTNTFT
+821 
-829 GKTIVATPTEDN
+829 
-841 EAATKAYVDAHSGGG
+841 S
-856 GNGDVTTAGNNT
+856 
-868 FTGTNTFNGKTIVAT
+868 NTFNGRVLVSTAPATGNDVANKTYV
-883 PTEDNNAATK
+883 DQRATK
-893 KYVDDADNEIR
+893 IY
-904 QFVNDKADT
+904 NDFTPINIARTDYT
-913 KADLFKD
+913 IFD
-920 NVFSRTNKFDGKV
+920 NVIVFTGLTSMEEVDVAAIVNYYQKIMNDDS
-933 IITVTPTVDND
+933 ITE
-944 AANKKYVDSKIT
+944 KKIT
-956 GGGNTFTSIEIL
+956 YANYEGTIKSL
-968 KNNNTPVGQ
+968 S
-977 FTNGIVVI
+977 VI
-985 YGDISSSD
+985 KSSEEGPGAWFVS
-993 SIAVASVNAIKQY
+993 N
-1006 LTNAGQIGDK
+1006 
-1016 IQAIN
+1016 IQ
-1021 ESGTT
+1021 
-1026 LDSFLEDMTNNHTK
+1026 
-1040 GIYLITGLA
+1040 
-1049 QP
+1049 

>member
-10 IPNDECKCKPAPA
+10 IPTDECKCKPAPA
-23 PYEPPCCAPCGM
+23 PYEPPCCTPCGM
-35 TTEEQIMRLNDK
+35 TTEEQIMHLNDK
-47 VDCMTATYN
+47 VDCMASTYN

-108 RHGEPIRIG
+108 RHGNPIRIG

-162 YRGAPIATYN
+162 YRGAPIATHN

-282 AVELCEADNAGAMN
+282 AVELCEADSAGAMN
-296 KGQFMFVPDNNEV
+296 KGQFMFVPDNNVV

-349 GGKLDDTI
+349 GGKLDNTI

-420 AQAAEQNLED
+420 AQSAEKNLED

-444 QFPLNATVN
+444 SLPNSESLNIGNQTKFFNLGINTGNDAMQLKSDRGIVVSNAAGTNPVKISGVENATEP
-453 IGTNVRLDR
+453 
-462 YGVNV
+462 Y
-467 KDQVMQ
+467 
-473 LVAYQG
+473 
-479 IKLYGEK
+479 E
-486 RSAITITNLADG
+486 
-498 KTPDDA
+498 A
-504 VNKRQL
+504 VNKKQL
-510 DAEVA
+510 DAEILIA
-515 RATNAEDTE
+515 RNAIDAEQ
-524 KKRAQAA
+524 KRAQKT
-531 EQQLQANIDAEVHA
+531 EQQLQANIDAEQHA

-564 MAEDADLLT
+564 AAEDADLLA
-573 AINKEKEDRTAA
+573 AINKEKEDRAAA
-585 DGTLQANINTE
+585 DSTLQTNINTE
-596 KSERT
+596 KSERL
-601 AADNATNSRIDG
+601 AGDNALSTQLSDLS
-613 IVAGTTDIPYLSTQ
+613 TDLDTERDVRQGQINDIKNGNLELPYLSNKT
-627 RGGSVQGAI
+627 GGTVNGNI
-636 VVTNGENGFIGID
+636 VVTNGVQGNLSLS
-649 ANGKS
+649 GKGES
-654 NNAPEINSTGTSMT
+654 NNTPEITSTGTSLT
-668 ISVANG
+668 LTVANG
-674 DIIVKNEAEADGKGI
+674 DIIVKNNTDTDGKGMI
-689 VTNLKAPK
+689 TNLDVPS
-697 RNTDAANKQYID
+697 RDTDA
-709 EKIAA
+709 
-714 VSELYVAKDSAEMQ
+714 
-728 EVNSGIIFN
+728 VN
-737 DGIVVGGN
+737 
-745 IDFGEASTES
+745 
-755 ASIQYDPTT
+755 
-764 GIIIRTPP
+764 
-772 ANATISASGSR
+772 
-783 ITDIGEPVDNND
+783 
-795 AATKAY
+795 KAY
-801 VDAHSGGGGAGDV
+801 VDNGLNLKAGLAESNTFSGTLNAFNSRVVVTRAPTADNDVANKKYVDDHAGGGGDV
-814 TAAGNNT
+814 TAAGENT
-821 FTGTNTFT
+821 FTGHNVFTGDTSFGPNEINTF
-829 GKTIVATPTEDN
+829 
-841 EAATKAYVDAHSGGG
+841 SGDGVVQIMG
-856 GNGDVTTAGNNT
+856 QLTVGDVLSSGTIDFSMAILDVNDPTSDYEAVNLHYLKDNYIEKNTLTFEPWT
-868 FTGTNTFNGKTIVAT
+868 FTLADGSTV
-883 PTEDNNAATK
+883 TK
-893 KYVDDADNEIR
+893 K
-904 QFVNDKADT
+904 
-913 KADLFKD
+913 
-920 NVFSRTNKFDGKV
+920 
-933 IITVTPTVDND
+933 
-944 AANKKYVDSKIT
+944 
-956 GGGNTFTSIEIL
+956 
-968 KNNNTPVGQ
+968 
-977 FTNGIVVI
+977 
-985 YGDISSSD
+985 
-993 SIAVASVNAIKQY
+993 IAIQSV
-1006 LTNAGQIGDK
+1006 
-1016 IQAIN
+1016 
-1021 ESGTT
+1021 
-1026 LDSFLEDMTNNHTK
+1026 
-1040 GIYLITGLA
+1040 
-1049 QP
+1049 

>member
-10 IPNDECKCKPAPA
+10 IPTDECKCKPAPA
-23 PYEPPCCAPCGM
+23 PYEPPCCTPCGM
-35 TTEEQIMRLNDK
+35 TTEEQIMHLNYK
-47 VDCMTATYN
+47 VDCMASTYN

-108 RHGEPIRIG
+108 RHGNPIRIG

-162 YRGAPIATYN
+162 YRGAPIATHN

-282 AVELCEADNAGAMN
+282 AVELCEADSAGAMN

-349 GGKLDDTI
+349 GGKLDNTI

-380 EADTRAENDT
+380 EADTRTENDT

-420 AQAAEQNLED
+420 AQGAEKNLED

-444 QFPLNATVN
+444 SLPNSESLNIGNQTKFFNLGINTGNDAMQLKSDRGIVVSNAAGTNPVKISGVENATEP
-453 IGTNVRLDR
+453 
-462 YGVNV
+462 Y
-467 KDQVMQ
+467 
-473 LVAYQG
+473 
-479 IKLYGEK
+479 E
-486 RSAITITNLADG
+486 
-498 KTPDDA
+498 A
-504 VNKRQL
+504 VNKKQL
-510 DAEVA
+510 DAEILIA
-515 RATNAEDTE
+515 RNAIDAEQ
-524 KKRAQAA
+524 KRAQAA
-531 EQQLQANIDAEVHA
+531 EQQLQANIDAEMHA

-551 ALHNDIVT
+551 ALHNDIIT

-564 MAEDADLLT
+564 IAEDADLLA
-573 AINKEKEDRTAA
+573 AINKEKEDRAAA

-654 NNAPEINSTGTSMT
+654 NNAPEINSTGASLT

-674 DIIVKNEAEADGKGI
+674 DIIVKNEAEADGKGT
-689 VTNLKAPK
+689 VTNLKAPT
-697 RNTDAANKQYID
+697 RDSDAVNKKYADDNFLSLIKTTNQEIKSPVGFIGGVSITTSGIVANKGID
-709 EKIAA
+709 TNTLNVVTTASVPEPT
-714 VSELYVAKDSAEMQ
+714 
-728 EVNSGIIFN
+728 NSKN
-737 DGIVVGGN
+737 
-745 IDFGEASTES
+745 
-755 ASIQYDPTT
+755 PTT
-764 GIIIRTPP
+764 KNYVDKALALKAGLNT
-772 ANATISASGSR
+772 ANTFSGSNTFNGR
-783 ITDIGEPVDNND
+783 VIVPTAPTTDND
-795 AATKAY
+795 VANKKY
-801 VDAHSGGGGAGDV
+801 VDDHAGGGGDV
-814 TAAGNNT
+814 TAAGENT
-821 FTGTNTFT
+821 FTGHNVFTGDTSFGPNEINTF
-829 GKTIVATPTEDN
+829 
-841 EAATKAYVDAHSGGG
+841 SGDGVVQIMG
-856 GNGDVTTAGNNT
+856 QLTVGDVQSSGTIDFSTAILYVNDPTSDYEAVNLHYLNANYIEKNTLTFEPWT
-868 FTGTNTFNGKTIVAT
+868 FTLADGSTV
-883 PTEDNNAATK
+883 TK
-893 KYVDDADNEIR
+893 K
-904 QFVNDKADT
+904 
-913 KADLFKD
+913 
-920 NVFSRTNKFDGKV
+920 
-933 IITVTPTVDND
+933 
-944 AANKKYVDSKIT
+944 
-956 GGGNTFTSIEIL
+956 
-968 KNNNTPVGQ
+968 
-977 FTNGIVVI
+977 
-985 YGDISSSD
+985 
-993 SIAVASVNAIKQY
+993 IAIQSV
-1006 LTNAGQIGDK
+1006 
-1016 IQAIN
+1016 
-1021 ESGTT
+1021 
-1026 LDSFLEDMTNNHTK
+1026 
-1040 GIYLITGLA
+1040 
-1049 QP
+1049 

>member
-1 MKHREFPPF
+1 MIYLWGFFKMKHREFPPF
-10 IPNDECKCKPAPA
+10 IPTDECKCKPAHA
-23 PYEPPCCAPCGM
+23 PYEPPCCPPCGM
-35 TTEEQIMRLNDK
+35 TTEEQLMHLNDK
-47 VDCMTATYN
+47 VDCMAATYN

-139 VLYADKILVAQPKTA
+139 VLYADKILVAQPKTE

-162 YRGAPIATYN
+162 YRGAPIATHN

-253 TCGNENNVNR
+253 TCGNENNVNH

-282 AVELCEADNAGAMN
+282 AVELCEADSAGAMN

-420 AQAAEQNLED
+420 AQTAEQNLED

-444 QFPLNATVN
+444 QFPADATVN
-453 IGTNVRLDR
+453 IGANVELN
-462 YGVNV
+462 GNGLNS
-467 KDQVMQ
+467 KNQVMQ
-473 LVAYQG
+473 FVSNNG
-479 IKLYGEK
+479 IKVSGINGK
-486 RSAITITNLADG
+486 AVAITNLADG
-498 KTPDDA
+498 SAATDA
-504 VNKRQL
+504 VNKKQL
-510 DAEVA
+510 DAEIT

-524 KKRAQAA
+524 KRRAQAE
-531 EQQLQANIDAEVHA
+531 EQQLQTNIDAEVHA

-559 EQGER
+559 EQGAR
-564 MAEDADLLT
+564 MAEDADLLA
-573 AINKEKEDRTAA
+573 AINKEKEDRAAA
-585 DGTLQANINTE
+585 DTTLQANINTE

-601 AADNATNSRIDG
+601 AADNKTNGRIDA
-613 IVAGTTDIPYLSTQ
+613 IVSGTSNIPYLSTE
-627 RGGSVQGAI
+627 RGGSVKGAI
-636 VVTNGENGFIGID
+636 IVSNGENGLLSLDGS
-649 ANGKS
+649 GKS
-654 NNAPEINSTGTSMT
+654 NNTPELNSTGNSLT

-674 DIIVKNEAEADGKGI
+674 DVIVKNEAETDGKGTI
-689 VTNLKAPK
+689 TNLKAPT
-697 RNTDAANKQYID
+697 RDTDAANKAYVDDNTNNKVDKITGKGLSTNDFTNADKAKVDAIPSNPKYTDTTYTAGEGIFID
-709 EKIAA
+709 DTNTIYADITATGKN
-714 VSELYVAKDSAEMQ
+714 YFTG
-728 EVNSGIIFN
+728 NNTFN
-737 DGIVVGGN
+737 GKVVVTT
-745 IDFGEASTES
+745 A
-755 ASIQYDPTT
+755 PT
-764 GIIIRTPP
+764 
-772 ANATISASGSR
+772 A
-783 ITDIGEPVDNND
+783 DND
-795 AATKAY
+795 VATKKY
-801 VDAHSGGGGAGDV
+801 VDAHAGGGGSGDV
-814 TAAGNNT
+814 TAAG
-821 FTGTNTFT
+821 
-829 GKTIVATPTEDN
+829 D
-841 EAATKAYVDAHSGGG
+841 
-856 GNGDVTTAGNNT
+856 NT
-868 FTGTNTFNGKTIVAT
+868 FTGTNTFNKGITVKGNSFFNTSVLVNSLSANESINISDGITLEAGSAQFNIDTTFNGGIIANSYITAPAPIDDTDV
-883 PTEDNNAATK
+883 ATK
-893 KYVDDADNEIR
+893 KYVDDSFTTETWT
-904 QFVNDKADT
+904 FTLNDGT
-913 KADLFKD
+913 
-920 NVFSRTNKFDGKV
+920 
-933 IITVTPTVDND
+933 TV
-944 AANKKYVDSKIT
+944 NKK
-956 GGGNTFTSIEIL
+956 
-968 KNNNTPVGQ
+968 
-977 FTNGIVVI
+977 VV
-985 YGDISSSD
+985 
-993 SIAVASVNAIKQY
+993 VK
-1006 LTNAGQIGDK
+1006 
-1016 IQAIN
+1016 
-1021 ESGTT
+1021 
-1026 LDSFLEDMTNNHTK
+1026 
-1040 GIYLITGLA
+1040 
-1049 QP
+1049 

>member
-10 IPNDECKCKPAPA
+10 IPTDECKCKPAP
-23 PYEPPCCAPCGM
+23 YEPPCCSPCGM
-35 TTEEQIMRLNDK
+35 TTEEQLMHLNDK
-47 VDCMTATYN
+47 VDCMAATYN

-80 GAGEVWT
+80 GDGEVWT

-108 RHGEPIRIG
+108 RHGAPIRIG

-162 YRGAPIATYN
+162 YRGAPIATNN

-272 QILLQYGCDI
+272 KILLQYGCDI
-282 AVELCEADNAGAMN
+282 AVELCEAGSAGAMN
-296 KGQFMFVPDNNEV
+296 KGQFMFIPDNNEV

-349 GGKLDDTI
+349 GGKLDNTI

-420 AQAAEQNLED
+420 AQGAEKNLED

-444 QFPLNATVN
+444 TLPNSASLNIGNQTKFFNLGIDTGNDAMQLKSDRGIVVSNAAGTNPVKISGVDNAT
-453 IGTNVRLDR
+453 GP
-462 YGVNV
+462 Y
-467 KDQVMQ
+467 
-473 LVAYQG
+473 
-479 IKLYGEK
+479 
-486 RSAITITNLADG
+486 
-498 KTPDDA
+498 DA
-504 VNKRQL
+504 VNKKLL
-510 DAEVA
+510 DADILIA
-515 RATNAEDTE
+515 RNAIDAEQ
-524 KKRAQAA
+524 KRAQKT
-531 EQQLQANIDAEVHA
+531 EQQLQANIDAEQHA

-564 MAEDADLLT
+564 AAEDADLLA
-573 AINKEKEDRTAA
+573 AINKEKEDRAAA
-585 DGTLQANINTE
+585 DSTLQTNINTE
-596 KSERT
+596 KSERL
-601 AADNATNSRIDG
+601 AGDNALSTQLSDLSTDLDTERDVRQGQIIDIKNG
-613 IVAGTTDIPYLSTQ
+613 NLELPYLSNKT
-627 RGGSVQGAI
+627 GGTVNGNI
-636 VVTNGENGFIGID
+636 VVTNGVQGNLSLS
-649 ANGKS
+649 GKGES
-654 NNAPEINSTGTSMT
+654 NNTPEITSTGTSLT
-668 ISVANG
+668 LTVANG
-674 DIIVKNEAEADGKGI
+674 DIIVKNNTDTDGKGMI
-689 VTNLKAPK
+689 TNLDVPS
-697 RNTDAANKQYID
+697 RDTDA
-709 EKIAA
+709 
-714 VSELYVAKDSAEMQ
+714 
-728 EVNSGIIFN
+728 VN
-737 DGIVVGGN
+737 
-745 IDFGEASTES
+745 
-755 ASIQYDPTT
+755 
-764 GIIIRTPP
+764 
-772 ANATISASGSR
+772 
-783 ITDIGEPVDNND
+783 
-795 AATKAY
+795 KAY
-801 VDAHSGGGGAGDV
+801 VDNGLILKAGL
-814 TAAGNNT
+814 AKSNT
-821 FTGTNTFT
+821 FSGTLNAFNSR
-829 GKTIVATPTEDN
+829 V
-841 EAATKAYVDAHSGGG
+841 V
-856 GNGDVTTAGNNT
+856 VTRAPTAGNDVAN
-868 FTGTNTFNGKTIVAT
+868 KT
-883 PTEDNNAATK
+883 
-893 KYVDDADNEIR
+893 YVDQRATEIYKYFTPINIVKTDYSIFNNVIV
-904 QFVNDKADT
+904 FVGLATIAEEDVA
-913 KADLFKD
+913 
-920 NVFSRTNKFDGKV
+920 
-933 IITVTPTVDND
+933 
-944 AANKKYVDSKIT
+944 
-956 GGGNTFTSIEIL
+956 
-968 KNNNTPVGQ
+968 Q
-977 FTNGIVVI
+977 IVN
-985 YGDISSSD
+985 YYRNLMSDD
-993 SIAVASVNAIKQY
+993 SISEDRIYYSNYEGSIKS
-1006 LTNAGQIGDK
+1006 LGLLKSSEDGAGVWVTSS
-1016 IQAIN
+1016 IQ
-1021 ESGTT
+1021 
-1026 LDSFLEDMTNNHTK
+1026 
-1040 GIYLITGLA
+1040 
-1049 QP
+1049 